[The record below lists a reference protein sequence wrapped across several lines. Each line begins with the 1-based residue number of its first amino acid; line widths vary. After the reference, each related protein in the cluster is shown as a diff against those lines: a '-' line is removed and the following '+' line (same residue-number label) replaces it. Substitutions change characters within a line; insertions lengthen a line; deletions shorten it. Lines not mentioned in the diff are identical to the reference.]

1 MNAQFQVAQATGT
14 AIPTNTTPVR
24 TFTLAKPLTDQA
36 VVVHLGYDQKVK
48 LDFSAIANE
57 KITLVHV
64 GEKLIILFDNKS
76 TITVDPVFDSR
87 HDDQHLLSI
96 ELAPGRDVNVQ
107 EFASLFPITTDQSVL
122 PAAGDGNGNAQGSG
136 ANFSNAAVDTLNA
149 GNPLDLL
156 GQEQLGNFVLNPE
169 TFAGLPATT
178 LPSAGFTLS
187 DTIVI
192 HDETVDVQILNGA
205 NDQPSAGLPA
215 VFSAVGLIGWAQS
228 AVSEIA
234 SSSAGFGSGGTGTIA
249 YALTTSTG
257 AAFAG
262 VDSGLQATVTGNEI
276 FLFTEG
282 NLVVGREGA
291 GGVADPNGAVAF
303 QLYLDPA
310 SLKLDVAQYEAIK
323 HGTASAPDTSEGA
336 QLGHVVFVQ
345 QTVTDGSGNT
355 ATALSTGSLGVS
367 FLDDGPTI
375 LVTVADGSEG
385 PTRLATLSLDES
397 IASDRGANGFP
408 DGTFDDVSGNTSPDP
423 TGTHPIG
430 TMKTDVGNVESPG
443 DLAALF
449 NVVKDGGTDTEKT
462 TDYAYSFTLNAAGFS
477 EESKGGIATTL
488 KVTDPNHT
496 YSDDT
501 IYLFKVSDTEIV
513 GHVGDDP
520 NGPVAIRITLD
531 NAGSL
536 SGGQLVVDQYMAI
549 DHGADLNNFDSTQ
562 FLNLVGEGASLGI
575 TLTATITDG
584 DNDTATSS
592 ATIEI
597 AGPQQSSIGFQD
609 DGPSIDVTV
618 HQPVE
623 GSAHLATLS
632 LDESIGGDRGANGL
646 PDGTVDDVSGN
657 TGPDPTGTNPIGELK
672 TVAGEGELNGDLEA
686 LFDVTK
692 IAGTDGE
699 KSTDYAY
706 SFALSGGKE
715 AENGGIATTLKV
727 TDPNHTYSDDT
738 IYLFKVSDT
747 EIVGHVGDDPN
758 GPVAIRITL
767 DNAGSLSGGQL
778 VVDQYM
784 AIDHGADL
792 NNFDSTQFLNLV
804 GEGASLGITL
814 TATITDGDNDTATSS
829 ATIEIVGTEDS
840 SISFQDDG
848 PAVSVSA
855 NSTFQVVHDETLLL
869 QSPPFG
875 DDNDILFTPVFNGV
889 SNPGHDPQVLFG
901 LPIGYAQ
908 SNVAALTIDN
918 VDFGTDGA
926 AKTGAQLFSLTLT
939 DAQGQS
945 TTGPIDSNLATT
957 EGKEIFLFLENGL
970 IVGRYDGGDPG
981 NDVTSTNDPAA
992 FAIAID
998 PVNGKVSVVQYVSLH
1013 HNSADIG
1020 GDIDEAVSLAGALG
1034 QVKATVMVTDGDGDH
1049 ASASAN
1055 IGGGIQFEDDGPLV
1069 AATLSR
1075 NFGVTADET
1084 PGNQA
1089 NDVTGPLQ
1097 IFAGVQNPGVDPDEP
1112 GTPLAY
1118 ATSSGAAL
1126 SILPYFGV
1134 DGPDPAAAI
1143 TYSLELKSSNS
1154 GVTLTDG
1161 TAISLSLDSAGR
1173 VIGTVGTDNVHP
1185 ELSGTTAFAVA
1196 IDPLSGKV
1204 SVVEYLSL
1212 HHSDSSNPNDQ
1223 VSLAAGSISAVVTI
1237 KDGDGD
1243 GDTASASADISS
1255 KIHFNDD
1262 GPALTIGTGVT
1273 TPELVAL
1280 ALNLDETI
1288 GHDGSPPDQYNLG
1301 EGESGGGVPNGT
1313 ADDTGNATVTFT
1325 TDATS
1330 TAQIGELMTGA
1341 GLLAPLFTNAVIDY
1355 GADGPALVNPVTS
1368 ALSLVL
1374 TGAPEAGGIK
1384 TNLVATALADS
1395 LLEGTSQEHRTV
1407 WLTIEG
1413 GQIVGRVGH
1422 DTLSTADDFVV
1433 LRISLNSTDP
1443 ATAQLVVDQFLP
1455 IDHDASEPA
1464 GAQLPENPS
1473 LFDESISLLTA
1484 IAGQSVGVKL
1494 TVTVTDGDGDHVTKS
1509 ATATVIDHSN
1519 SIVSIDDS
1527 GPTIS
1532 ASQDCVDTPLSY
1544 VGIKAGNVDERGLDG
1559 PSDQDVLMSGVGQGN
1574 SPNANTINTTG
1585 SDIGVGNQSIE
1596 GHEVHGGN
1604 DLAAEILRLDFVNN
1618 VTFPANTF
1626 AYNGHYEVDAASFT
1640 IHQIQGNPSN
1650 TATVFVQVFNA
1661 NDNNDFTDDGNP
1673 LPITLNDVTVTG
1685 DASYTKIPVYD
1696 GNTLVGVVIVGLNE
1710 GATVTVDT
1718 SNDFNR
1724 LVISNYDN
1732 VAFSSTPNGAPTLPV
1747 DPNDSQELN
1756 VGHPFSVSG
1765 ISSVVCAPA
1774 TLSVTHDESA
1784 GFAPQSGPNPENDV
1798 DPATAPS
1805 VLTAAIAGAQ
1815 IGTVL
1820 GYAEST
1826 GAANTLFT
1834 TPDFGTDGPGPAGG
1848 VSYQLTNSTGGGF
1861 TGQDSGLNTTVGNRD
1876 IFLFTD
1882 SANPNI
1888 VWGVDSNNLQTGE
1901 KVFALYVDTDGH
1913 LWVAQF
1919 AAIAHNVDGSTPA
1932 AYDDEVSI
1940 TNGLVYIS
1948 ATATDG
1954 DGDTAHAVS
1963 PAGLHINFQD
1973 DGPHAFAEAPQDV
1986 LEGSAPVTGQLD
1998 FDPGADGATVTE
2010 INGVNLSFGVDGY
2023 SQAIALAH
2031 GSLQVTADGAYKF
2044 VAQPDDVYKTGGPAN
2059 FTYTV
2064 TDGDGDTSASTV
2076 SFVVTDDSDPTKV
2089 TLNDVTVNEGV
2100 GTATISASV
2109 DHAPQGSNLVLTLSN
2124 GATIT
2129 ILNGQTTGT
2138 STPFA
2143 VQGDDP
2149 YVDHETYPVSVTGA
2163 TGGNYEL
2170 LDTTDT
2176 STVTVNDTITTNFV
2190 TLDNVVVFENQTFVY
2205 TAHMDYASLTSF
2217 TVTLNNGVNITFA
2230 PGQFTAMSAPQAAQG
2245 EDVYVDG
2252 QVIPVSIAGT
2262 SGGNFEAVNTTT
2274 YGNATVTF
2282 KDTIDPTK
2290 VTLNDVT
2297 VNEGVGT
2304 ATISASVDHAPQGSN
2319 LVLTLSNGATI
2330 TILNGQTTG
2339 TSTPF
2344 AVQGD
2349 DPYVDHETYPVSVT
2363 GATGGNYEL
2372 LDTTDT
2378 ATVTVNDTITTNFV
2392 TLDNVVV
2399 FENQTFV
2406 YTAHMDYASL
2416 TPFTVTLNNGVNI
2429 TFAPGQFTATS
2440 DPQPAQGEDVYVDGQ
2455 VIPVSIASTSGGNF
2469 EAVNTTTYGNAT
2481 VTTKDTIDPV
2491 TATLSATPSTS
2502 EDGGSITYTVT
2513 LTSGLSPFTPTSNLD
2528 FTLANGE
2535 HVIVQAGQAS
2545 GSTTIAVNE
2554 DDVYIDTHPVTNSI
2568 VSHTGG
2574 SEYESLVTNPAT
2586 VTTTITDDSDPVT
2599 ATLTATPSTS
2609 EDGGSI
2615 TYTVTLTS
2623 GLSPFTPTG
2632 NLDFTLANGEHVIV
2646 QAGQASGSTTIAVNE
2661 DDVYI
2666 DTHPVTNS
2674 IVSHT
2679 GGSEYESLV
2688 TNPATV
2694 TTTITDDSDPV
2705 TATLTATPSTSED
2718 GGSITYTVTLT
2729 SGLSPLTPT
2738 GNLDFTLANGEHV
2751 IVQAGQASGS
2761 TTIPVNEDDVYIDT
2775 HPVTNSIVSH
2785 TGGSEYE
2792 SLVTNPATVTTTI
2805 TDDSDPVTA
2814 TLTATPS
2821 TSEDGGSITY
2831 TVTLTSGLSPFTPTG
2846 NLDFT
2851 LANGEHVIV
2860 QAGQASGSTTIP
2872 VNEDD
2877 VYIDTHPV
2885 TNSIVS
2891 HTGGSEYESLVTNPA
2906 TVTTTITDDSDP
2918 VTATLTATPSTSEDG
2933 GSITY
2938 TVTLTSGLSPFTPTS
2953 NLDFTLANGEHVIV
2967 QAGQASG
2974 STTIAVNEDDVYID
2988 THPVTNSIV
2997 SHTGG
3002 SEYESLVT
3010 NPATVTTTITDD
3022 SDPVTATLTATP
3034 STSEDG
3040 GSITYTVTLTS
3051 GLSPLTPTSNLDFTL
3066 ANGEHVIVQ
3075 AGQASGSTTIAVNED
3090 DVYIDTHPV
3099 TNSIVSHT
3107 GGSEYESLVTNPA
3120 TVTTTI
3126 TDDQDP
3132 VTATLTTSTAGI
3144 SEFGGS
3150 VTYTVTLTSGLTPF
3164 TPKTDLVLTLANGEH
3179 VTIFAGQPSGSVTTN
3194 YTDAQITNQASI
3206 ADSITGV
3213 FSGGGEYEQLLTTGT
3228 ASVPVVYAPTVAVG
3242 NNVALPED
3250 TQEVFQFTATPVS
3263 AGSHVTQVVVSG
3275 LTGWSVDTST
3285 ATVNGATVTATFNSG
3300 SGVLTFNISGA
3311 AAGTVETV
3319 SVAMTP
3325 PLNTDV
3331 DASITMT
3338 ATAAQGAISA
3348 TSAGTAGTIYV
3359 DAVADM
3365 PTVVAGQTH
3374 MIFVTDSPSDS
3385 NTAFSNGETG
3395 ALQIKATFG
3404 DVHDGSE
3411 SHTLDIHLQSGFTAG
3426 LLASGTIAG
3435 TYNGV
3440 ATTFSYTYTS
3450 ATGDIHIAVPQDTGL
3465 NPNANQTATIDLSF
3479 AVTAPATG
3487 TLPSTLNFTA
3497 TATATETTLH
3507 GGGVGAS
3514 NADLTTDNVAAF
3526 TDTTGIPAA
3535 RLLSGTIVTNSNQTA
3550 QDMIL
3555 TFVDQEH
3562 PLDAFSQ
3569 LVITNAQGQQGNVTS
3584 DAGFNISGAD
3594 HFLVSLDAPFDT
3606 SKIGVTN
3613 FTLNGTHIDEA
3624 SGHPQIGISGG
3635 SVSAGFTA
3643 VMTTNNAAGVT
3654 GTDSHDSH
3662 TNNDSISDPSA
3673 NTNTYNM
3680 TYVDG
3685 KSATASGSNDADLL
3699 NAAGSPGNVEN
3710 GGAGNDILVYH
3721 PSTTI
3726 DGGSG
3731 FDILRIDD
3739 GAIYNSSLE
3748 ISGASANGLSAG
3760 NAHTVGGVHLY
3771 GIDLSGANLTNLESI
3786 LITDDPLASS
3796 LYGTELNGL
3805 SIAKVTAITE
3815 ATNSTSATA
3824 HSLFVVGSAGDDV
3837 QLATGAGGWTESANT
3852 FTSTGGQV
3860 FHQWIPT
3867 GSTVATATA
3876 SLFIDNDLQVN
3887 HAAQA

>member
-1 MNAQFQVAQATGT
+1 MNAEFQVAQATGA

-36 VVVHLGYDQKVK
+36 VVVHLGFDQKVK

-136 ANFSNAAVDTLNA
+136 ANFSNAAVDPLNA

-156 GQEQLGNFVLNPE
+156 GQEQLGNLVLNPE

-178 LPSAGFTLS
+178 PPSAAFTLS
-187 DTIVI
+187 GTIVI

-205 NDQPSAGLPA
+205 NDQPNAGLPA

-234 SSSAGFGSGGTGTIA
+234 SSSAGFGSGGTGTIV

-282 NLVVGREGA
+282 SLVVGREGA

-310 SLKLDVAQYEAIK
+310 TLKLDVAQYEAIK
-323 HGTASAPDTSEGA
+323 HGTASEPDTSEGA
-336 QLGHVVFVQ
+336 QLGDVVFVQ

-355 ATALSTGSLGVS
+355 ATAVSTGSLGVS

-375 LVTVADGSEG
+375 LVTVADGGEG

-397 IASDRGANGFP
+397 IGSDRGANGFP

-449 NVVKDGGTDTEKT
+449 NVVKDGGTDTEKS
-462 TDYAYSFTLNAAGFS
+462 TDYAYSFALSGAKVTEG
-477 EESKGGIATTL
+477 GGIATTL

-513 GHVGDDP
+513 GHVGADP
-520 NGPVAIRITLD
+520 NGPIAIRITLD

-536 SGGQLVVDQYMAI
+536 SAGQLVVDQYMAI

-562 FLNLVGEGASLGI
+562 FLNLVGEGASLGV

-592 ATIEI
+592 ASIEI

-618 HQPVE
+618 QQPEE

-657 TGPDPTGTNPIGELK
+657 TDPDPTGTNPIGELK
-672 TVAGEGELNGDLEA
+672 TVAGEGDVKGELEA
-686 LFDVTK
+686 LFDVAK

-706 SFALSGGKE
+706 SFVLSGAKE
-715 AENGGIATTLKV
+715 TESGGIATTLKV

-747 EIVGHVGDDPN
+747 EIVGHVGADPN
-758 GPVAIRITL
+758 GPIALRITL

-829 ATIEIVGTEDS
+829 ATIEIVGTQDS

-855 NSTFQVVHDETLLL
+855 NSAFQVVHDETLLL

-918 VDFGTDGA
+918 VDYGTDGA
-926 AKTGAQLFSLTLT
+926 AKTGAQVFSLTLT

-945 TTGPIDSNLATT
+945 TTGPVDAMLTTT

-981 NDVTSTNDPAA
+981 DDVTGTSDPAA
-992 FAIAID
+992 FAIAIN
-998 PVNGKVSVVQYVSLH
+998 PVSGKVSVVQYVSLH
-1013 HNSADIG
+1013 QDSADIG
-1020 GDIDEAVSLAGALG
+1020 GDIDEAVSLANALG
-1034 QVKATVMVTDGDGDH
+1034 QVKATVTVTDGDGDH

-1055 IGGGIQFEDDGPLV
+1055 IGGDIRFEDDGPLV
-1069 AATLSR
+1069 AATLSH

-1097 IFAGVQNPGVDPDEP
+1097 IFADVQNPGDDPDKP
-1112 GTPLAY
+1112 GPVLAY

-1134 DGPDPAAAI
+1134 DGPDPTAAI
-1143 TYSLELKSSNS
+1143 TYSLELKSSTS

-1161 TAISLSLDSAGR
+1161 TEITLSQDLAGR
-1173 VIGTVGTDNVHP
+1173 VIGTVGQDNVHP
-1185 ELSGTTAFAVA
+1185 ELSGKTAFAVA
-1196 IDPLSGKV
+1196 IDPVTGKV

-1212 HHSDSSNPNDQ
+1212 HHSDTSNPNDPA
-1223 VSLAAGSISAVVTI
+1223 SLAAGSISAVVTI
-1237 KDGDGD
+1237 KDGD

-1262 GPALTIGTGVT
+1262 GPALTIGTDVT
-1273 TPELVAL
+1273 EPEFVAL
-1280 ALNLDETI
+1280 KLNLDETI
-1288 GHDGSPPDQYNLG
+1288 GHSPDQYNVG
-1301 EGESGGGVPNGT
+1301 ESESGGGAPNGIV
-1313 ADDTGNATVTFT
+1313 DDTANATVTFT
-1325 TDATS
+1325 TNAAS
-1330 TAQIGELMTGA
+1330 TAQIGELKTGE
-1341 GLLAPLFTNAVIDY
+1341 GLLAPLFTNAAINY
-1355 GADGPALVNPVTS
+1355 GADGAALVDPVTS
-1368 ALSLVL
+1368 LLSLVL
-1374 TGAPEAGGIK
+1374 TGAPEGGGIK
-1384 TNLVATALADS
+1384 SNLVATALEGSPLD
-1395 LLEGTSQEHRTV
+1395 GTSVGHRTV
-1407 WLTIEG
+1407 WLTLEN

-1422 DTLSTADDFVV
+1422 DTQSTGDDFVV
-1433 LRISLNSTDP
+1433 LRISLSSADP

-1464 GAQLPENPS
+1464 GSRLPENPS

-1509 ATATVIDHSN
+1509 ATATLIDNSK

-1532 ASQDCVDTPLSY
+1532 ASEDCVDTPLTY

-1559 PSDQDVLMSGVGQGN
+1559 PSDQDVLLSGVGQGN
-1574 SPNANTINTTG
+1574 GPNANTINTTG

-1596 GHEVHGGN
+1596 GHEVHGGK
-1604 DLAAEILRLDFVNN
+1604 DQPAEILRLDFVNN
-1618 VTFPANTF
+1618 LTFSTNPF

-1640 IHQIQGNPSN
+1640 IHQIQGSASN

-1661 NDNNDFTDDGNP
+1661 NDNTNFNDDGNP
-1673 LPITLNDVTVTG
+1673 LPITLNNITVTG

-1718 SNDFNR
+1718 TDDFNR

-1732 VAFSSTPNGAPTLPV
+1732 VAFSSTPNGAPTLPA
-1747 DPNDSQELN
+1747 DPNDPQEDN

-1805 VLTAAIAGAQ
+1805 VLTAAIAGAG
-1815 IGTVL
+1815 IATVL

-1826 GAANTLFT
+1826 GAASTLYT

-1848 VSYQLTNSTGGGF
+1848 VSYQLTNSAGGGF
-1861 TGQDSGLNTTVGNRD
+1861 TGQDSGLNTTVGNHD

-1882 SANPNI
+1882 STNPNI
-1888 VWGVDSNNLQTGE
+1888 VWGVDGNNVQTGA

-1973 DGPHAFAEAPQDV
+1973 DGPHAFAEAPQNV

-2010 INGVNLSFGVDGY
+2010 INGVTLSFGNDGY
-2023 SQAIALAH
+2023 SQAISLAH

-2064 TDGDGDTSASTV
+2064 TDGDGDTSGSTV

-2109 DHAPQGSNLVLTLSN
+2109 DHAPQGSNLVLSLSN

-2129 ILNGQTTGT
+2129 ILAGQTTGV

-2149 YVDHETYPVSVTGA
+2149 YVDHESYSVSVTSATGGNYEAVNTTDTATVTVNDTIDTTTVDLSASTVLEGPSANYVFTATLSNVSHGDTVITTDQGAITIHDGQTTGTLTVAPVPPNNEDPYLDSTSLTATITNATGGNFENLVVGTAAATAHVNDTITTNFVTLHDVVVLENQTIIYTAQVDYAPMDTPLTVILNNGVVITFDPGHLTASSDPQPAQGDDVYLDGHSTQVWIASASGGSFEKVDFTKYGTATVTVNDTIDTTTVDLSASTVLEGPSANYVFTATLSNVSHGDTVITTDQGAITIHDGQTTGTLTLPSGNGEDVYLDGSQLTATITGA
-2163 TGGNYEL
+2163 TGGNFENL
-2170 LDTTDT
+2170 AIGTASATAHVNDTLDPTTVNLSASTVLEGGIANYVFTATLSSVSHGDTVITTDQGVIT
-2176 STVTVNDTITTNFV
+2176 ITDGNTTGTLTIASGNGEDVYLDASQLTATITNATGGNFENLVVGTAAATAHVNDTLDPTTVNLAASTVLEGGIANYVFTATLSNVSHGDTVITTDQGAITIHDGQTTGTLTIASGNGEDVYLDASQLTATITNATGGNFENLVVATAAATAHVNDTLDPTTMNLSASTVLEGTSANYVFTATLSNVSHGDTFITTDQGAITIHDGQTTGTLTIASGNGEDPYLDASQLTATITGATGGNFENLVVGTAAATAHVNDTITTNFV
-2190 TLDNVVVFENQTFVY
+2190 TLDDVVVLENQTFVY
-2205 TAHMDYASLTSF
+2205 TAHLDYASLTPF
-2217 TVTLNNGVNITFA
+2217 TVKLNNGVDITFGI
-2230 PGQFTAMSAPQAAQG
+2230 GQHTAMSAPQAAQG
-2245 EDVYVDG
+2245 DDVYLDG
-2252 QVIPVSIAGT
+2252 Q
-2262 SGGNFEAVNTTT
+2262 
-2274 YGNATVTF
+2274 
-2282 KDTIDPTK
+2282 
-2290 VTLNDVT
+2290 
-2297 VNEGVGT
+2297 
-2304 ATISASVDHAPQGSN
+2304 
-2319 LVLTLSNGATI
+2319 
-2330 TILNGQTTG
+2330 
-2339 TSTPF
+2339 ST
-2344 AVQGD
+2344 Q
-2349 DPYVDHETYPVSVT
+2349 
-2363 GATGGNYEL
+2363 
-2372 LDTTDT
+2372 
-2378 ATVTVNDTITTNFV
+2378 
-2392 TLDNVVV
+2392 
-2399 FENQTFV
+2399 
-2406 YTAHMDYASL
+2406 
-2416 TPFTVTLNNGVNI
+2416 
-2429 TFAPGQFTATS
+2429 
-2440 DPQPAQGEDVYVDGQ
+2440 
-2455 VIPVSIASTSGGNF
+2455 VSIASTSGGNF
-2469 EAVNTTTYGNAT
+2469 EAVDTSDTAT
-2481 VTTKDTIDPV
+2481 VTINDTLDPTTV
-2491 TATLSATPSTS
+2491 NLSASTVLEGGIANYVFTATLSNVSHGDTVITTDQGAITIH
-2502 EDGGSITYTVT
+2502 DGQTTGT
-2513 LTSGLSPFTPTSNLD
+2513 LTIASG
-2528 FTLANGE
+2528 NGE
-2535 HVIVQAGQAS
+2535 
-2545 GSTTIAVNE
+2545 
-2554 DDVYIDTHPVTNSI
+2554 DVYLDASQ
-2568 VSHTGG
+2568 
-2574 SEYESLVTNPAT
+2574 
-2586 VTTTITDDSDPVT
+2586 
-2599 ATLTATPSTS
+2599 LTAT
-2609 EDGGSI
+2609 I
-2615 TYTVTLTS
+2615 T
-2623 GLSPFTPTG
+2623 
-2632 NLDFTLANGEHVIV
+2632 NA
-2646 QAGQASGSTTIAVNE
+2646 
-2661 DDVYI
+2661 
-2666 DTHPVTNS
+2666 
-2674 IVSHT
+2674 T
-2679 GGSEYESLV
+2679 GGNFEKLV
-2688 TNPATV
+2688 VGTAAATAHV
-2694 TTTITDDSDPV
+2694 ND
-2705 TATLTATPSTSED
+2705 TL
-2718 GGSITYTVTLT
+2718 
-2729 SGLSPLTPT
+2729 
-2738 GNLDFTLANGEHV
+2738 
-2751 IVQAGQASGS
+2751 
-2761 TTIPVNEDDVYIDT
+2761 
-2775 HPVTNSIVSH
+2775 
-2785 TGGSEYE
+2785 
-2792 SLVTNPATVTTTI
+2792 
-2805 TDDSDPVTA
+2805 
-2814 TLTATPS
+2814 
-2821 TSEDGGSITY
+2821 
-2831 TVTLTSGLSPFTPTG
+2831 
-2846 NLDFT
+2846 
-2851 LANGEHVIV
+2851 
-2860 QAGQASGSTTIP
+2860 
-2872 VNEDD
+2872 
-2877 VYIDTHPV
+2877 
-2885 TNSIVS
+2885 
-2891 HTGGSEYESLVTNPA
+2891 
-2906 TVTTTITDDSDP
+2906 
-2918 VTATLTATPSTSEDG
+2918 
-2933 GSITY
+2933 
-2938 TVTLTSGLSPFTPTS
+2938 
-2953 NLDFTLANGEHVIV
+2953 
-2967 QAGQASG
+2967 
-2974 STTIAVNEDDVYID
+2974 
-2988 THPVTNSIV
+2988 
-2997 SHTGG
+2997 
-3002 SEYESLVT
+3002 
-3010 NPATVTTTITDD
+3010 
-3022 SDPVTATLTATP
+3022 
-3034 STSEDG
+3034 
-3040 GSITYTVTLTS
+3040 
-3051 GLSPLTPTSNLDFTL
+3051 
-3066 ANGEHVIVQ
+3066 
-3075 AGQASGSTTIAVNED
+3075 
-3090 DVYIDTHPV
+3090 
-3099 TNSIVSHT
+3099 
-3107 GGSEYESLVTNPA
+3107 
-3120 TVTTTI
+3120 
-3126 TDDQDP
+3126 DP
-3132 VTATLTTSTAGI
+3132 VTATLTTSSAGI

-3194 YTDAQITNQASI
+3194 YTDAQITNQTSI

-3213 FSGGGEYEQLLTTGT
+3213 FSGGSEYEQLLTTGT
-3228 ASVPVVYAPTVAVG
+3228 TSVPVVYAPTVAVG
-3242 NNVALPED
+3242 SNVALPED

-3300 SGVLTFNISGA
+3300 SGVLTFSISGA
-3311 AAGTVETV
+3311 AAGTAETV

-3385 NTAFSNGETG
+3385 NSAFSNGETG

-3411 SHTLDIHLQSGFTAG
+3411 THTLDIHLQSGFTAG

-3435 TYNGV
+3435 TYNG
-3440 ATTFSYTYTS
+3440 ASTTFSYTYAS
-3450 ATGDIHIAVPQDTGL
+3450 ATGDIHVIVPQDTGL
-3465 NPNANQTATIDLSF
+3465 NPNASQTATIDLTF

-3497 TATATETTLH
+3497 TATATEATLH

-3514 NADLTTDNVAAF
+3514 NADLSTDNVAAF

-3562 PLDAFSQ
+3562 PLDAYSQ
-3569 LVITNAQGQQGNVTS
+3569 LVITNAQGQQGNVAS

-3624 SGHPQIGISGG
+3624 SGHPQIGINGG
-3635 SVSAGFTA
+3635 GVSAGFTA

-3662 TNNDSISDPSA
+3662 TNGDSISDPSA

-3685 KSATASGSNDADLL
+3685 KNATASGSNDADLL
-3699 NAAGSPGNVEN
+3699 NAAGSPGNTEN

-3748 ISGASANGLSAG
+3748 ISSASANGLSSG

-3771 GIDLSGANLTNLESI
+3771 GVDLSGASLTNLESI

-3824 HSLFVVGSAGDDV
+3824 HSLFIVGSAGDDV

-3852 FTSTGGQV
+3852 FSSTGGQV

>member
-1 MNAQFQVAQATGT
+1 M
-14 AIPTNTTPVR
+14 
-24 TFTLAKPLTDQA
+24 
-36 VVVHLGYDQKVK
+36 VVHLGYDQKVK

>member
-367 FLDDGPTI
+367 FLDDGPTS

-1237 KDGDGD
+1237 KDGD

-2378 ATVTVNDTITTNFV
+2378 GDGDGQRHDHHQLRDAGQRRGVREPDVRLHGAHGLRLADAVHGDAEQRREHHLRARSVYGDLGSAAGAGRRRLCGRPGHPGLDRQHVRRQFRGGEHHDVRQRHRYDQGYDRSGDGHAECDTVDQRGRR
-2392 TLDNVVV
+2392 LDHLHGDADERAEPVHAD
-2399 FENQTFV
+2399 QQSGL
-2406 YTAHMDYASL
+2406 H
-2416 TPFTVTLNNGVNI
+2416 
-2429 TFAPGQFTATS
+2429 PGQ
-2440 DPQPAQGEDVYVDGQ
+2440 
-2455 VIPVSIASTSGGNF
+2455 
-2469 EAVNTTTYGNAT
+2469 
-2481 VTTKDTIDPV
+2481 
-2491 TATLSATPSTS
+2491 
-2502 EDGGSITYTVT
+2502 
-2513 LTSGLSPFTPTSNLD
+2513 
-2528 FTLANGE
+2528 
-2535 HVIVQAGQAS
+2535 
-2545 GSTTIAVNE
+2545 
-2554 DDVYIDTHPVTNSI
+2554 
-2568 VSHTGG
+2568 
-2574 SEYESLVTNPAT
+2574 
-2586 VTTTITDDSDPVT
+2586 
-2599 ATLTATPSTS
+2599 
-2609 EDGGSI
+2609 
-2615 TYTVTLTS
+2615 
-2623 GLSPFTPTG
+2623 
-2632 NLDFTLANGEHVIV
+2632 
-2646 QAGQASGSTTIAVNE
+2646 
-2661 DDVYI
+2661 
-2666 DTHPVTNS
+2666 
-2674 IVSHT
+2674 
-2679 GGSEYESLV
+2679 
-2688 TNPATV
+2688 
-2694 TTTITDDSDPV
+2694 
-2705 TATLTATPSTSED
+2705 
-2718 GGSITYTVTLT
+2718 
-2729 SGLSPLTPT
+2729 
-2738 GNLDFTLANGEHV
+2738 
-2751 IVQAGQASGS
+2751 
-2761 TTIPVNEDDVYIDT
+2761 
-2775 HPVTNSIVSH
+2775 
-2785 TGGSEYE
+2785 
-2792 SLVTNPATVTTTI
+2792 
-2805 TDDSDPVTA
+2805 
-2814 TLTATPS
+2814 
-2821 TSEDGGSITY
+2821 
-2831 TVTLTSGLSPFTPTG
+2831 
-2846 NLDFT
+2846 
-2851 LANGEHVIV
+2851 
-2860 QAGQASGSTTIP
+2860 
-2872 VNEDD
+2872 
-2877 VYIDTHPV
+2877 
-2885 TNSIVS
+2885 
-2891 HTGGSEYESLVTNPA
+2891 
-2906 TVTTTITDDSDP
+2906 
-2918 VTATLTATPSTSEDG
+2918 
-2933 GSITY
+2933 
-2938 TVTLTSGLSPFTPTS
+2938 
-2953 NLDFTLANGEHVIV
+2953 
-2967 QAGQASG
+2967 
-2974 STTIAVNEDDVYID
+2974 
-2988 THPVTNSIV
+2988 
-2997 SHTGG
+2997 
-3002 SEYESLVT
+3002 
-3010 NPATVTTTITDD
+3010 
-3022 SDPVTATLTATP
+3022 
-3034 STSEDG
+3034 
-3040 GSITYTVTLTS
+3040 
-3051 GLSPLTPTSNLDFTL
+3051 
-3066 ANGEHVIVQ
+3066 
-3075 AGQASGSTTIAVNED
+3075 
-3090 DVYIDTHPV
+3090 
-3099 TNSIVSHT
+3099 
-3107 GGSEYESLVTNPA
+3107 
-3120 TVTTTI
+3120 
-3126 TDDQDP
+3126 
-3132 VTATLTTSTAGI
+3132 
-3144 SEFGGS
+3144 
-3150 VTYTVTLTSGLTPF
+3150 
-3164 TPKTDLVLTLANGEH
+3164 
-3179 VTIFAGQPSGSVTTN
+3179 
-3194 YTDAQITNQASI
+3194 
-3206 ADSITGV
+3206 
-3213 FSGGGEYEQLLTTGT
+3213 
-3228 ASVPVVYAPTVAVG
+3228 
-3242 NNVALPED
+3242 
-3250 TQEVFQFTATPVS
+3250 
-3263 AGSHVTQVVVSG
+3263 
-3275 LTGWSVDTST
+3275 WR
-3285 ATVNGATVTATFNSG
+3285 
-3300 SGVLTFNISGA
+3300 
-3311 AAGTVETV
+3311 
-3319 SVAMTP
+3319 
-3325 PLNTDV
+3325 
-3331 DASITMT
+3331 
-3338 ATAAQGAISA
+3338 
-3348 TSAGTAGTIYV
+3348 
-3359 DAVADM
+3359 
-3365 PTVVAGQTH
+3365 
-3374 MIFVTDSPSDS
+3374 
-3385 NTAFSNGETG
+3385 
-3395 ALQIKATFG
+3395 
-3404 DVHDGSE
+3404 
-3411 SHTLDIHLQSGFTAG
+3411 
-3426 LLASGTIAG
+3426 
-3435 TYNGV
+3435 
-3440 ATTFSYTYTS
+3440 
-3450 ATGDIHIAVPQDTGL
+3450 
-3465 NPNANQTATIDLSF
+3465 
-3479 AVTAPATG
+3479 
-3487 TLPSTLNFTA
+3487 
-3497 TATATETTLH
+3497 
-3507 GGGVGAS
+3507 
-3514 NADLTTDNVAAF
+3514 
-3526 TDTTGIPAA
+3526 A
-3535 RLLSGTIVTNSNQTA
+3535 RHRA
-3550 QDMIL
+3550 
-3555 TFVDQEH
+3555 
-3562 PLDAFSQ
+3562 
-3569 LVITNAQGQQGNVTS
+3569 
-3584 DAGFNISGAD
+3584 
-3594 HFLVSLDAPFDT
+3594 
-3606 SKIGVTN
+3606 
-3613 FTLNGTHIDEA
+3613 
-3624 SGHPQIGISGG
+3624 
-3635 SVSAGFTA
+3635 
-3643 VMTTNNAAGVT
+3643 
-3654 GTDSHDSH
+3654 
-3662 TNNDSISDPSA
+3662 
-3673 NTNTYNM
+3673 
-3680 TYVDG
+3680 
-3685 KSATASGSNDADLL
+3685 
-3699 NAAGSPGNVEN
+3699 
-3710 GGAGNDILVYH
+3710 
-3721 PSTTI
+3721 
-3726 DGGSG
+3726 GGSG
-3731 FDILRIDD
+3731 QRLDD
-3739 GAIYNSSLE
+3739 DRGQRGRRLYRHPPGDEQHCQPYRRQRVREPGDEPGDGDDDDHRRQRPGDGDAD
-3748 ISGASANGLSAG
+3748 GD
-3760 NAHTVGGVHLY
+3760 TVDQRGRRLDHLY
-3771 GIDLSGANLTNLESI
+3771 GDADERAEPVHADRQSGLHPGQWRARHRAGGPGQRLDDDRGQRGRRLYRHPPGDEQHCQPYRRQRVREPGDESGDGDDDDHRRQRPGDGDADGDTVDQRGRR
-3786 LITDDPLASS
+3786 LDHLYGDADERAEPAHADRQSGLHPGQWRARHRAGGPGQRLDDDPGQRGRCLYRHPSGDEQHCQPYRRQRVREPGDEPGDGDDDDHRRQRPGDGDADGDTVDQRGRRLDH
-3796 LYGTELNGL
+3796 LYGDADERAEPVHADRQSGL
-3805 SIAKVTAITE
+3805 HPGQWRARHRAGGPGQRLDDDPGQRGRRLYRHPPGDEQHCQPYRRQRVRE
-3815 ATNSTSATA
+3815 P
-3824 HSLFVVGSAGDDV
+3824 GDQPGDGDDDDHRRQRPGDGDADGDTV
-3837 QLATGAGGWTESANT
+3837 DQRGRRLDHLYGDADERAEPVHADQQSGLHPGQWRARHRAGGPGQRLDDDRGQRGRRLYRHPPGDEQHCQPYRRQRVREPGDEPGDGDDDDHRRQRPGDGDADGDTVDQRGRRLDHLYGDADERAEPAHADQQSGLHPGQWRARHRA
-3852 FTSTGGQV
+3852 GGPGQRLDDDRGQRGRRLYRHPPGDEQHCQPYRRQRV
-3860 FHQWIPT
+3860 REPGDQPGDGDDDDHRRP
-3867 GSTVATATA
+3867 GSRYSHLDDVHRRHLRVWRLGHLHGDADERADA
-3876 SLFIDNDLQVN
+3876 IHSKDRFGVDPGQR
-3887 HAAQA
+3887 

>member
-367 FLDDGPTI
+367 FLDDGPTS

-1237 KDGDGD
+1237 KDGD

>member
-1 MNAQFQVAQATGT
+1 M
-14 AIPTNTTPVR
+14 
-24 TFTLAKPLTDQA
+24 
-36 VVVHLGYDQKVK
+36 VVHLGYDQKVK

-156 GQEQLGNFVLNPE
+156 GQEQLGNFALNPE

-178 LPSAGFTLS
+178 PPSAGFTLS

-323 HGTASAPDTSEGA
+323 HGTASDSDTSEGA

-632 LDESIGGDRGANGL
+632 FDESIGGDRGANGL

-672 TVAGEGELNGDLEA
+672 TVAGEGELKGDLEA

-855 NSTFQVVHDETLLL
+855 NSAFQVVHDETLLL

-945 TTGPIDSNLATT
+945 TTGPIDSNIATT

-1237 KDGDGD
+1237 KDGD

-2076 SFVVTDDSDPTKV
+2076 SLVVTDDSDPTKV

-2416 TPFTVTLNNGVNI
+2416 TPFTVTLNNGVDI

-2455 VIPVSIASTSGGNF
+2455 VIPVSIAGTSGGNF

-2481 VTTKDTIDPV
+2481 VTFKDTIDDTTVSLTATPSITEADTSITYTATLSHPAQAGQPVTVTLSTGDVITIAGGASSGSVVHTVVPNEDVYLDPTSVSATISTASGGNFEHLVVNGTPAVTQITDTIDDTTVSLAATPSITEADTSIPYTATLSHPAQAGQPVTVTLSTGDVITIAGGASSGSVVHTVVPNEDVYLDPTSVSATISTASGGNFEHLVVNGTPAVTQITDTIDDTTVSLTATPSITEADTSITYTATLSHPAQAGQPVTVTLSTGDVITIAGGASSGSVVHTVVPNEDVYLDPTSVSATISTASGGNFEHLVVNSTPAVTQITDTIDDTTVSLTATPSITEADTSITYTATLSHPAQAGQPVTVTLSTGDVITIAGGASSGSVVHTVVPNEDVYLDPTSVSATISTASGGNFEHLVVNSTPAVTQITDTIDDTTVSLTATPSITEADTSITYTATLSHPAQAGQPVTVTLSTGDVITIAGGASSGSVVHTVVPNEDVYLDPTSVSATISTASGGNFEHLVVNSTPAVTQITDTINPV
-2491 TATLSATPSTS
+2491 TATLTTSTTTIS
-2502 EDGGSITYTVT
+2502 EYGGSITYTVT
-2513 LTSGLSPFTPTSNLD
+2513 LSSGLSPFTPKSPLD
-2528 FTLANGE
+2528 VLLSNGE
-2535 HVIVQAGQAS
+2535 HVIIAANAS
-2545 GSTTIAVNE
+2545 
-2554 DDVYIDTHPVTNSI
+2554 
-2568 VSHTGG
+2568 
-2574 SEYESLVTNPAT
+2574 
-2586 VTTTITDDSDPVT
+2586 
-2599 ATLTATPSTS
+2599 
-2609 EDGGSI
+2609 
-2615 TYTVTLTS
+2615 
-2623 GLSPFTPTG
+2623 
-2632 NLDFTLANGEHVIV
+2632 
-2646 QAGQASGSTTIAVNE
+2646 
-2661 DDVYI
+2661 
-2666 DTHPVTNS
+2666 
-2674 IVSHT
+2674 
-2679 GGSEYESLV
+2679 
-2688 TNPATV
+2688 
-2694 TTTITDDSDPV
+2694 
-2705 TATLTATPSTSED
+2705 
-2718 GGSITYTVTLT
+2718 
-2729 SGLSPLTPT
+2729 
-2738 GNLDFTLANGEHV
+2738 
-2751 IVQAGQASGS
+2751 
-2761 TTIPVNEDDVYIDT
+2761 
-2775 HPVTNSIVSH
+2775 
-2785 TGGSEYE
+2785 
-2792 SLVTNPATVTTTI
+2792 
-2805 TDDSDPVTA
+2805 
-2814 TLTATPS
+2814 
-2821 TSEDGGSITY
+2821 
-2831 TVTLTSGLSPFTPTG
+2831 
-2846 NLDFT
+2846 
-2851 LANGEHVIV
+2851 
-2860 QAGQASGSTTIP
+2860 
-2872 VNEDD
+2872 
-2877 VYIDTHPV
+2877 
-2885 TNSIVS
+2885 
-2891 HTGGSEYESLVTNPA
+2891 
-2906 TVTTTITDDSDP
+2906 
-2918 VTATLTATPSTSEDG
+2918 
-2933 GSITY
+2933 
-2938 TVTLTSGLSPFTPTS
+2938 
-2953 NLDFTLANGEHVIV
+2953 
-2967 QAGQASG
+2967 
-2974 STTIAVNEDDVYID
+2974 
-2988 THPVTNSIV
+2988 
-2997 SHTGG
+2997 
-3002 SEYESLVT
+3002 
-3010 NPATVTTTITDD
+3010 
-3022 SDPVTATLTATP
+3022 
-3034 STSEDG
+3034 
-3040 GSITYTVTLTS
+3040 
-3051 GLSPLTPTSNLDFTL
+3051 
-3066 ANGEHVIVQ
+3066 
-3075 AGQASGSTTIAVNED
+3075 
-3090 DVYIDTHPV
+3090 
-3099 TNSIVSHT
+3099 
-3107 GGSEYESLVTNPA
+3107 
-3120 TVTTTI
+3120 
-3126 TDDQDP
+3126 
-3132 VTATLTTSTAGI
+3132 
-3144 SEFGGS
+3144 
-3150 VTYTVTLTSGLTPF
+3150 
-3164 TPKTDLVLTLANGEH
+3164 
-3179 VTIFAGQPSGSVTTN
+3179 SGSVTRA
-3194 YTDAQITNQASI
+3194 YTDAEITSQVSI
-3206 ADSITGV
+3206 VDSINSVSNGAQ
-3213 FSGGGEYEQLLTTGT
+3213 YEQLLTTGST
-3228 ASVPVVYAPTVAVG
+3228 TVPVVYSPTIAVG
-3242 NNVALPED
+3242 PNNGLPED
-3250 TQEVFQFTATPVS
+3250 TQEGIQFTATVGGS
-3263 AGSHVTQVVVSG
+3263 SHVTQIVVSG
-3275 LTGWSVDTST
+3275 LTGWNVDATAANIALTGGGGTASVNS
-3285 ATVNGATVTATFNSG
+3285 ASFN
-3300 SGVLTFNISGA
+3300 SGVLTINITGA
-3311 AAGTVETV
+3311 ADGAAVTAAVLM
-3319 SVAMTP
+3319 SP
-3325 PLNTDV
+3325 PLNSDV
-3331 DASITMT
+3331 DATVSMT
-3338 ATAAQGAISA
+3338 ATAAQGATTS
-3348 TSAGTAGTIYV
+3348 TSAATPGTIYV
-3359 DAVADM
+3359 DAVADA
-3365 PTVVAGQTH
+3365 PAPVTGQSH
-3374 MIFVTDSPSDS
+3374 IIFVKDSASDTNS
-3385 NTAFSNGETG
+3385 AFSNGETG
-3395 ALQIKATFG
+3395 SLQVKATLG

-3411 SHTLDIHLQSGFTAG
+3411 THVLDIHLQTGFTAA
-3426 LLASGTIAG
+3426 LAASGTIAG

-3440 ATTFSYTYTS
+3440 GTNFSYTYS
-3450 ATGDIHIAVPQDTGL
+3450 SGTGDIHIIVPNDTAL
-3465 NPNANQTATIDLSF
+3465 NQNTGQTATIDLSF
-3479 AVTAPATG
+3479 AVTAPLTG
-3487 TLPSTLNFTA
+3487 TLPDNLNFSITA
-3497 TATATETTLH
+3497 TSTEATLS
-3507 GGGVGAS
+3507 GGGVGAA
-3514 NADLTTDNVAAF
+3514 NADLTTDNVATFLDSTA
-3526 TDTTGIPAA
+3526 IPAA
-3535 RLLSGTIVTNSNQTA
+3535 RLLSGAFKTNTNSNVQEA
-3550 QDMIL
+3550 IL
-3555 TFVDQEH
+3555 SFVDEAQ
-3562 PLDAFSQ
+3562 PLDAFAQ
-3569 LVITNAQGQQGNVTS
+3569 LMTFQGTGQASTFAG
-3584 DAGFNISGAD
+3584 DAGFNITGSHTFEVVLEAA
-3594 HFLVSLDAPFDT
+3594 FTAT
-3606 SKIGVTN
+3606 SQVNVTD
-3613 FTLNGTHIDEA
+3613 FTLNNVTMDK
-3624 SGHPQIGISGG
+3624 GG
-3635 SVSAGFTA
+3635 SGVTTKIEYLLSGSTAEALTSEIVPDGAHNADTYVNSQDGSSAG
-3643 VMTTNNAAGVT
+3643 NNPLT
-3654 GTDSHDSH
+3654 GTSVNGNYVYGFSGDD
-3662 TNNDSISDPSA
+3662 TLVGGTG
-3673 NTNTYNM
+3673 NTF
-3680 TYVDG
+3680 
-3685 KSATASGSNDADLL
+3685 L
-3699 NAAGSPGNVEN
+3699 N
-3710 GGAGNDILVYH
+3710 GGAGADVI
-3721 PSTTI
+3721 T
-3726 DGGSG
+3726 GGSKNDVIVFDTNDTSVNGGAG
-3731 FDILRIDD
+3731 FDILRIDE
-3739 GAIYNSSLE
+3739 GAIYNSSFQV
-3748 ISGASANGLSAG
+3748 SGAPTGGLSAA
-3760 NAHTVGGVHLY
+3760 NSHVTGGVRLY
-3771 GIDLSGANLTNLESI
+3771 DVDLSTENLTNLEAIQLTAEAS
-3786 LITDDPLASS
+3786 ASS
-3796 LYGTELNGL
+3796 LFGTELHGL
-3805 SIAKVTAITE
+3805 TASNVVAFTGGAGAI
-3815 ATNSTSATA
+3815 NSQTGTA
-3824 HSLFVVGSAGDDV
+3824 NTLFVIGSAGDDV
-3837 QLATGAGGWTESANT
+3837 ELTGFSETAATYTSA
-3852 FTSTGGQV
+3852 GGQV
-3860 FHQWIPT
+3860 FHQWV
-3867 GSTVATATA
+3867 STSGPAAT
-3876 SLFIDNDLQVN
+3876 LFIDNDLQVN

>member
-1 MNAQFQVAQATGT
+1 M
-14 AIPTNTTPVR
+14 
-24 TFTLAKPLTDQA
+24 
-36 VVVHLGYDQKVK
+36 VVHLGYDQKVK

-156 GQEQLGNFVLNPE
+156 GQEQLGNFALNPE

-178 LPSAGFTLS
+178 PPSAGFTLS

-323 HGTASAPDTSEGA
+323 HGTASDSDTSEGA

-632 LDESIGGDRGANGL
+632 FDESIGGDRGANGL

-672 TVAGEGELNGDLEA
+672 TVAGEGELKGDLEA

-855 NSTFQVVHDETLLL
+855 NSAFQVVHDETLLL

-945 TTGPIDSNLATT
+945 TTGPIDSNIATT

-1237 KDGDGD
+1237 KDGD

-2076 SFVVTDDSDPTKV
+2076 SLVVTDDSDPTKV

-2416 TPFTVTLNNGVNI
+2416 TPFTVTLNNGVDI

-2455 VIPVSIASTSGGNF
+2455 VIPVSIAGTSGGNF

-2481 VTTKDTIDPV
+2481 VTFKDTIDDTTVSLTATPSITEADTSITYTATLSHPAQAGQPVTVTLSTGDVITIAGGASSGSVVHTVVPNEDVYLDPTSVSATISTASGGNFEHLVVNSTPAVTQITDTIDDTTVSLTATPSITEADTSITYTATLSHPAQAGQPVTVTLSTGDVITIAGGASSGSVVHTVVPNEDVYLDPTSVSATISTASGGNFEHLVVNSTPAVTQITDTIDDTTVSLTATPSITEADTSITYTATLSHPAQAGQPVTVTLSTGDVITIAGGASSGSVVHTVVPNEDVYLDPTSVSATISTASGGNFEHLVVNGTPAVTQITDTIDDTTVSLAATPSITEADTSITYTATLSHPAQAGQPVTVTLSTGDVITIAGGASSGSVVHTVVPNEDVYLDPTSVSATISTASGGNFEHLVVNGTPAVTQITDTIDDTTVSLTATPSITEADTSITYTATLSHPAQAGQPVTVTLSTGDVITIAGGASSGSVVHTVVPNEDVYLDPTSVSATISTASGGNFEHLVVNSTPAVTQITDTINPV
-2491 TATLSATPSTS
+2491 TATLTTSTTTIS
-2502 EDGGSITYTVT
+2502 EYGGSITYTVT
-2513 LTSGLSPFTPTSNLD
+2513 LSSGLSPFTPKSPLD
-2528 FTLANGE
+2528 VLLSNGE
-2535 HVIVQAGQAS
+2535 HVIIAANAS
-2545 GSTTIAVNE
+2545 
-2554 DDVYIDTHPVTNSI
+2554 
-2568 VSHTGG
+2568 
-2574 SEYESLVTNPAT
+2574 
-2586 VTTTITDDSDPVT
+2586 
-2599 ATLTATPSTS
+2599 
-2609 EDGGSI
+2609 
-2615 TYTVTLTS
+2615 
-2623 GLSPFTPTG
+2623 
-2632 NLDFTLANGEHVIV
+2632 
-2646 QAGQASGSTTIAVNE
+2646 
-2661 DDVYI
+2661 
-2666 DTHPVTNS
+2666 
-2674 IVSHT
+2674 
-2679 GGSEYESLV
+2679 
-2688 TNPATV
+2688 
-2694 TTTITDDSDPV
+2694 
-2705 TATLTATPSTSED
+2705 
-2718 GGSITYTVTLT
+2718 
-2729 SGLSPLTPT
+2729 
-2738 GNLDFTLANGEHV
+2738 
-2751 IVQAGQASGS
+2751 
-2761 TTIPVNEDDVYIDT
+2761 
-2775 HPVTNSIVSH
+2775 
-2785 TGGSEYE
+2785 
-2792 SLVTNPATVTTTI
+2792 
-2805 TDDSDPVTA
+2805 
-2814 TLTATPS
+2814 
-2821 TSEDGGSITY
+2821 
-2831 TVTLTSGLSPFTPTG
+2831 
-2846 NLDFT
+2846 
-2851 LANGEHVIV
+2851 
-2860 QAGQASGSTTIP
+2860 
-2872 VNEDD
+2872 
-2877 VYIDTHPV
+2877 
-2885 TNSIVS
+2885 
-2891 HTGGSEYESLVTNPA
+2891 
-2906 TVTTTITDDSDP
+2906 
-2918 VTATLTATPSTSEDG
+2918 
-2933 GSITY
+2933 
-2938 TVTLTSGLSPFTPTS
+2938 
-2953 NLDFTLANGEHVIV
+2953 
-2967 QAGQASG
+2967 
-2974 STTIAVNEDDVYID
+2974 
-2988 THPVTNSIV
+2988 
-2997 SHTGG
+2997 
-3002 SEYESLVT
+3002 
-3010 NPATVTTTITDD
+3010 
-3022 SDPVTATLTATP
+3022 
-3034 STSEDG
+3034 
-3040 GSITYTVTLTS
+3040 
-3051 GLSPLTPTSNLDFTL
+3051 
-3066 ANGEHVIVQ
+3066 
-3075 AGQASGSTTIAVNED
+3075 
-3090 DVYIDTHPV
+3090 
-3099 TNSIVSHT
+3099 
-3107 GGSEYESLVTNPA
+3107 
-3120 TVTTTI
+3120 
-3126 TDDQDP
+3126 
-3132 VTATLTTSTAGI
+3132 
-3144 SEFGGS
+3144 
-3150 VTYTVTLTSGLTPF
+3150 
-3164 TPKTDLVLTLANGEH
+3164 
-3179 VTIFAGQPSGSVTTN
+3179 SGSVTRA
-3194 YTDAQITNQASI
+3194 YTDAEITSQVSI
-3206 ADSITGV
+3206 VDSINSVSNGAQ
-3213 FSGGGEYEQLLTTGT
+3213 YEQLLTTGST
-3228 ASVPVVYAPTVAVG
+3228 TVPVVYSPTIAVG
-3242 NNVALPED
+3242 PNNGLPED
-3250 TQEVFQFTATPVS
+3250 TQEGIQFTATVGGS
-3263 AGSHVTQVVVSG
+3263 SHVTQIVVSG
-3275 LTGWSVDTST
+3275 LTGWNVDATAANIALTGGGGTASVNS
-3285 ATVNGATVTATFNSG
+3285 ASFN
-3300 SGVLTFNISGA
+3300 SGVLTINITGA
-3311 AAGTVETV
+3311 ADGAAVTAAVLM
-3319 SVAMTP
+3319 SP
-3325 PLNTDV
+3325 PLNSDV
-3331 DASITMT
+3331 DATVSMT
-3338 ATAAQGAISA
+3338 ATAAQGATTS
-3348 TSAGTAGTIYV
+3348 TSAATPGTIYV
-3359 DAVADM
+3359 DAVADA
-3365 PTVVAGQTH
+3365 PAPVTGQSH
-3374 MIFVTDSPSDS
+3374 IIFVKDSASDTNS
-3385 NTAFSNGETG
+3385 AFSNGETG
-3395 ALQIKATFG
+3395 SLQVKATLG

-3411 SHTLDIHLQSGFTAG
+3411 THVLDIHLQTGFTAA
-3426 LLASGTIAG
+3426 LAASGTIAG

-3440 ATTFSYTYTS
+3440 GTNFSYTYS
-3450 ATGDIHIAVPQDTGL
+3450 SGTGDIHIIVPNDTAL
-3465 NPNANQTATIDLSF
+3465 NQNTGQTATIDLSF
-3479 AVTAPATG
+3479 AVTAPLTG
-3487 TLPSTLNFTA
+3487 TLPDNLNFSITA
-3497 TATATETTLH
+3497 TSTEATLS
-3507 GGGVGAS
+3507 GGGVGAA
-3514 NADLTTDNVAAF
+3514 NADLTTDNVATFLDSTA
-3526 TDTTGIPAA
+3526 IPAA
-3535 RLLSGTIVTNSNQTA
+3535 RLLSGAFKTNTNSNVQEA
-3550 QDMIL
+3550 IL
-3555 TFVDQEH
+3555 SFVDEAQ
-3562 PLDAFSQ
+3562 PLDAFAQ
-3569 LVITNAQGQQGNVTS
+3569 LMTFQGTGQASTFAG
-3584 DAGFNISGAD
+3584 DAGFNITGSHTFEVVLEAA
-3594 HFLVSLDAPFDT
+3594 FTAT
-3606 SKIGVTN
+3606 SQVNVTD
-3613 FTLNGTHIDEA
+3613 FTLNNVTMDK
-3624 SGHPQIGISGG
+3624 GG
-3635 SVSAGFTA
+3635 SGVTTKIEYLLSGSTAEALTSEIVPDGAHNADTYVNSQDGSSAG
-3643 VMTTNNAAGVT
+3643 NNPLT
-3654 GTDSHDSH
+3654 GTSVNGNYVYGFSGDD
-3662 TNNDSISDPSA
+3662 TLVGGTG
-3673 NTNTYNM
+3673 NTF
-3680 TYVDG
+3680 
-3685 KSATASGSNDADLL
+3685 L
-3699 NAAGSPGNVEN
+3699 N
-3710 GGAGNDILVYH
+3710 GGAGADVI
-3721 PSTTI
+3721 T
-3726 DGGSG
+3726 GGSKNDVIVFDTNDTSVNGGAG
-3731 FDILRIDD
+3731 FDILRIDE
-3739 GAIYNSSLE
+3739 GAIYNSSFQV
-3748 ISGASANGLSAG
+3748 SGAPTGGLSAA
-3760 NAHTVGGVHLY
+3760 NSHVTGGVRLY
-3771 GIDLSGANLTNLESI
+3771 DVDLSTENLTNLEAIQLTAEAS
-3786 LITDDPLASS
+3786 ASS
-3796 LYGTELNGL
+3796 LFGTELQRSDGFQCGGFHRRGRRDQQPDRHGQYAVRDRIGGRRRRADRLLRDRSDLHLGGRAGL
-3805 SIAKVTAITE
+3805 PPMGLDQRPSG
-3815 ATNSTSATA
+3815 
-3824 HSLFVVGSAGDDV
+3824 HVVHR
-3837 QLATGAGGWTESANT
+3837 Q
-3852 FTSTGGQV
+3852 
-3860 FHQWIPT
+3860 
-3867 GSTVATATA
+3867 
-3876 SLFIDNDLQVN
+3876 
-3887 HAAQA
+3887 

>member
-1 MNAQFQVAQATGT
+1 M
-14 AIPTNTTPVR
+14 
-24 TFTLAKPLTDQA
+24 
-36 VVVHLGYDQKVK
+36 VVHLGYDQKVK

-156 GQEQLGNFVLNPE
+156 GQEQLGNFALNPE

-178 LPSAGFTLS
+178 PPSAGFTLS

-323 HGTASAPDTSEGA
+323 HGTASDSDTSEGA

-632 LDESIGGDRGANGL
+632 FDESIGGDRGANGL

-672 TVAGEGELNGDLEA
+672 TVAGEGELKGDLEA

-855 NSTFQVVHDETLLL
+855 NSAFQVVHDETLLL

-945 TTGPIDSNLATT
+945 TTGPIDSNIATT

-1237 KDGDGD
+1237 KDGD

-2076 SFVVTDDSDPTKV
+2076 SLVVTDDSDPTKV

-2416 TPFTVTLNNGVNI
+2416 TPFTVTLNNGVDI

-2455 VIPVSIASTSGGNF
+2455 VIPVSIAGTSGGNF

-2481 VTTKDTIDPV
+2481 VTFKDTIDDTTVSLTATPSITEADTSITYTATLSHPAQAGQPVTVTLSTGDVITIAGGASSGSVVHTVVPNEDVYLDPTSVSATISTASGGNFEHLVVNSTPAVTQITDTIDDTTVSLTATPSITEADTSITYTATLSHPAQAGQPVTVTLSTGDVITIAGGASSGSVVHTVVPNEDVYLDPTSVSATISTASGGNFEHLVVNGTPAVTQITDTIDDTTVSLAATPSITEADTSITYTATLSHPAQAGQPVTVTLSTGDVITIAGGASSGSVVHTVVPNEDVYLDPTSVSATISTASGGNFEHLVVNGTPAVTQITDTIDDTTVSLTATPSITEADTSITYTATLSHPAQAGQPVTVTLSTGDVITIAGGASSGSVVHTVVPNEDVYLDPTSVSATISTASGGNFEHLVVNSTPAVTQITDTINPV
-2491 TATLSATPSTS
+2491 TATLTTSTTTIS
-2502 EDGGSITYTVT
+2502 EYGGSITYTVT
-2513 LTSGLSPFTPTSNLD
+2513 LSSGLSPFTPKSPLD
-2528 FTLANGE
+2528 VLLSNGE
-2535 HVIVQAGQAS
+2535 HVIIAANAS
-2545 GSTTIAVNE
+2545 
-2554 DDVYIDTHPVTNSI
+2554 
-2568 VSHTGG
+2568 
-2574 SEYESLVTNPAT
+2574 
-2586 VTTTITDDSDPVT
+2586 
-2599 ATLTATPSTS
+2599 
-2609 EDGGSI
+2609 
-2615 TYTVTLTS
+2615 
-2623 GLSPFTPTG
+2623 
-2632 NLDFTLANGEHVIV
+2632 
-2646 QAGQASGSTTIAVNE
+2646 
-2661 DDVYI
+2661 
-2666 DTHPVTNS
+2666 
-2674 IVSHT
+2674 
-2679 GGSEYESLV
+2679 
-2688 TNPATV
+2688 
-2694 TTTITDDSDPV
+2694 
-2705 TATLTATPSTSED
+2705 
-2718 GGSITYTVTLT
+2718 
-2729 SGLSPLTPT
+2729 
-2738 GNLDFTLANGEHV
+2738 
-2751 IVQAGQASGS
+2751 
-2761 TTIPVNEDDVYIDT
+2761 
-2775 HPVTNSIVSH
+2775 
-2785 TGGSEYE
+2785 
-2792 SLVTNPATVTTTI
+2792 
-2805 TDDSDPVTA
+2805 
-2814 TLTATPS
+2814 
-2821 TSEDGGSITY
+2821 
-2831 TVTLTSGLSPFTPTG
+2831 
-2846 NLDFT
+2846 
-2851 LANGEHVIV
+2851 
-2860 QAGQASGSTTIP
+2860 
-2872 VNEDD
+2872 
-2877 VYIDTHPV
+2877 
-2885 TNSIVS
+2885 
-2891 HTGGSEYESLVTNPA
+2891 
-2906 TVTTTITDDSDP
+2906 
-2918 VTATLTATPSTSEDG
+2918 
-2933 GSITY
+2933 
-2938 TVTLTSGLSPFTPTS
+2938 
-2953 NLDFTLANGEHVIV
+2953 
-2967 QAGQASG
+2967 
-2974 STTIAVNEDDVYID
+2974 
-2988 THPVTNSIV
+2988 
-2997 SHTGG
+2997 
-3002 SEYESLVT
+3002 
-3010 NPATVTTTITDD
+3010 
-3022 SDPVTATLTATP
+3022 
-3034 STSEDG
+3034 
-3040 GSITYTVTLTS
+3040 
-3051 GLSPLTPTSNLDFTL
+3051 
-3066 ANGEHVIVQ
+3066 
-3075 AGQASGSTTIAVNED
+3075 
-3090 DVYIDTHPV
+3090 
-3099 TNSIVSHT
+3099 
-3107 GGSEYESLVTNPA
+3107 
-3120 TVTTTI
+3120 
-3126 TDDQDP
+3126 
-3132 VTATLTTSTAGI
+3132 
-3144 SEFGGS
+3144 
-3150 VTYTVTLTSGLTPF
+3150 
-3164 TPKTDLVLTLANGEH
+3164 
-3179 VTIFAGQPSGSVTTN
+3179 SGSVTRA
-3194 YTDAQITNQASI
+3194 YTDAEITSQVSI
-3206 ADSITGV
+3206 VDSINSVSNGAQ
-3213 FSGGGEYEQLLTTGT
+3213 YEQLLTTGST
-3228 ASVPVVYAPTVAVG
+3228 TVPVVYSPTIAVG
-3242 NNVALPED
+3242 PNNGLPED
-3250 TQEVFQFTATPVS
+3250 TQEGIQFTATVGGS
-3263 AGSHVTQVVVSG
+3263 SHVTQIVVSG
-3275 LTGWSVDTST
+3275 LTGWNVDATAANIALTGGGGTASVNS
-3285 ATVNGATVTATFNSG
+3285 ASFN
-3300 SGVLTFNISGA
+3300 SGVLTINITGA
-3311 AAGTVETV
+3311 ADGAAVTAAVLM
-3319 SVAMTP
+3319 SP
-3325 PLNTDV
+3325 PLNSDV
-3331 DASITMT
+3331 DATVSMT
-3338 ATAAQGAISA
+3338 ATAAQGATTS
-3348 TSAGTAGTIYV
+3348 TSAATPGTIYV
-3359 DAVADM
+3359 DAVADA
-3365 PTVVAGQTH
+3365 PAPVTGQSH
-3374 MIFVTDSPSDS
+3374 IIFVKDSASDTNS
-3385 NTAFSNGETG
+3385 AFSNGETG
-3395 ALQIKATFG
+3395 SLQVKATLG

-3411 SHTLDIHLQSGFTAG
+3411 THVLDIHLQTGFTAA
-3426 LLASGTIAG
+3426 LAASGTIAG

-3440 ATTFSYTYTS
+3440 GTNFSYTYS
-3450 ATGDIHIAVPQDTGL
+3450 SGTGDIHIIVPNDTAL
-3465 NPNANQTATIDLSF
+3465 NQNTGQTATIDLSF
-3479 AVTAPATG
+3479 AVTAPLTG
-3487 TLPSTLNFTA
+3487 TLPDNLNFSITA
-3497 TATATETTLH
+3497 TSTEATLS
-3507 GGGVGAS
+3507 GGGVGAA
-3514 NADLTTDNVAAF
+3514 NADLTTDNVATFLDSTA
-3526 TDTTGIPAA
+3526 IPAA
-3535 RLLSGTIVTNSNQTA
+3535 RLLSGAFKTNTNSNVQEA
-3550 QDMIL
+3550 IL
-3555 TFVDQEH
+3555 SFVDEAQ
-3562 PLDAFSQ
+3562 PLDAFAQ
-3569 LVITNAQGQQGNVTS
+3569 LMTFQGTGQASTFAG
-3584 DAGFNISGAD
+3584 DAGFNITGSHTFEVVLEAA
-3594 HFLVSLDAPFDT
+3594 FTAT
-3606 SKIGVTN
+3606 SQVNVTD
-3613 FTLNGTHIDEA
+3613 FTLNNVTMDK
-3624 SGHPQIGISGG
+3624 GG
-3635 SVSAGFTA
+3635 SGVTTKIEYLLSGSTAEALTSEIVPDGAHNADTYVNSQDGSSAG
-3643 VMTTNNAAGVT
+3643 NNPLT
-3654 GTDSHDSH
+3654 GTSVNGNYVYGFSGDD
-3662 TNNDSISDPSA
+3662 TLVGGTG
-3673 NTNTYNM
+3673 NTF
-3680 TYVDG
+3680 
-3685 KSATASGSNDADLL
+3685 L
-3699 NAAGSPGNVEN
+3699 N
-3710 GGAGNDILVYH
+3710 GGAGADVI
-3721 PSTTI
+3721 T
-3726 DGGSG
+3726 GGSKNDVIVFDTNDTSVNGGAG
-3731 FDILRIDD
+3731 FDILRIDE
-3739 GAIYNSSLE
+3739 GAIYNSSFQV
-3748 ISGASANGLSAG
+3748 SGAPTGGLSAA
-3760 NAHTVGGVHLY
+3760 NSHVTGGVRLY
-3771 GIDLSGANLTNLESI
+3771 DVDLSTENLTNLEAIQLTAEAS
-3786 LITDDPLASS
+3786 ASS
-3796 LYGTELNGL
+3796 LFGTELHGL
-3805 SIAKVTAITE
+3805 TASNVVAFTGGAGAI
-3815 ATNSTSATA
+3815 NSQTGTA
-3824 HSLFVVGSAGDDV
+3824 NTLFVIGSAGDDV
-3837 QLATGAGGWTESANT
+3837 ELTGFSETAATYTSA
-3852 FTSTGGQV
+3852 GGQV
-3860 FHQWIPT
+3860 FHQWV
-3867 GSTVATATA
+3867 STSGPAAT
-3876 SLFIDNDLQVN
+3876 LFIDNDLQVN

>member
-1 MNAQFQVAQATGT
+1 M
-14 AIPTNTTPVR
+14 
-24 TFTLAKPLTDQA
+24 
-36 VVVHLGYDQKVK
+36 VVHLGYDQKVK

-156 GQEQLGNFVLNPE
+156 GQEQLGNFALNPE

-178 LPSAGFTLS
+178 PPSAGFTLS

-323 HGTASAPDTSEGA
+323 HGTASDSDTSEGA

-632 LDESIGGDRGANGL
+632 FDESIGGDRGANGL

-672 TVAGEGELNGDLEA
+672 TVAGEGELKGDLEA

-855 NSTFQVVHDETLLL
+855 NSAFQVVHDETLLL

-945 TTGPIDSNLATT
+945 TTGPIDSNIATT

-1237 KDGDGD
+1237 KDGD

-2076 SFVVTDDSDPTKV
+2076 SLVVTDDSDPTKV

-2416 TPFTVTLNNGVNI
+2416 TPFTVTLNNGVDI

-2455 VIPVSIASTSGGNF
+2455 VIPVSIAGTSGGNF

-2481 VTTKDTIDPV
+2481 VTFKDTIDDTTVSLTATPSITEADTSITYTATLSHPAQAGQPVTVTLSTGDVITIAGGASSGSVVHTVVPNEDVYLDPTSVSATISTASGGNFEHLVVNSTPAVTQITDTINPV
-2491 TATLSATPSTS
+2491 TATLTTSTTTIS
-2502 EDGGSITYTVT
+2502 EYGGSITYTVT
-2513 LTSGLSPFTPTSNLD
+2513 LSSGLSPFTPKSPLD
-2528 FTLANGE
+2528 VLLSNGE
-2535 HVIVQAGQAS
+2535 HVIIAANAS
-2545 GSTTIAVNE
+2545 
-2554 DDVYIDTHPVTNSI
+2554 
-2568 VSHTGG
+2568 
-2574 SEYESLVTNPAT
+2574 
-2586 VTTTITDDSDPVT
+2586 
-2599 ATLTATPSTS
+2599 
-2609 EDGGSI
+2609 
-2615 TYTVTLTS
+2615 
-2623 GLSPFTPTG
+2623 
-2632 NLDFTLANGEHVIV
+2632 
-2646 QAGQASGSTTIAVNE
+2646 
-2661 DDVYI
+2661 
-2666 DTHPVTNS
+2666 
-2674 IVSHT
+2674 
-2679 GGSEYESLV
+2679 
-2688 TNPATV
+2688 
-2694 TTTITDDSDPV
+2694 
-2705 TATLTATPSTSED
+2705 
-2718 GGSITYTVTLT
+2718 
-2729 SGLSPLTPT
+2729 
-2738 GNLDFTLANGEHV
+2738 
-2751 IVQAGQASGS
+2751 
-2761 TTIPVNEDDVYIDT
+2761 
-2775 HPVTNSIVSH
+2775 
-2785 TGGSEYE
+2785 
-2792 SLVTNPATVTTTI
+2792 
-2805 TDDSDPVTA
+2805 
-2814 TLTATPS
+2814 
-2821 TSEDGGSITY
+2821 
-2831 TVTLTSGLSPFTPTG
+2831 
-2846 NLDFT
+2846 
-2851 LANGEHVIV
+2851 
-2860 QAGQASGSTTIP
+2860 
-2872 VNEDD
+2872 
-2877 VYIDTHPV
+2877 
-2885 TNSIVS
+2885 
-2891 HTGGSEYESLVTNPA
+2891 
-2906 TVTTTITDDSDP
+2906 
-2918 VTATLTATPSTSEDG
+2918 
-2933 GSITY
+2933 
-2938 TVTLTSGLSPFTPTS
+2938 
-2953 NLDFTLANGEHVIV
+2953 
-2967 QAGQASG
+2967 
-2974 STTIAVNEDDVYID
+2974 
-2988 THPVTNSIV
+2988 
-2997 SHTGG
+2997 
-3002 SEYESLVT
+3002 
-3010 NPATVTTTITDD
+3010 
-3022 SDPVTATLTATP
+3022 
-3034 STSEDG
+3034 
-3040 GSITYTVTLTS
+3040 
-3051 GLSPLTPTSNLDFTL
+3051 
-3066 ANGEHVIVQ
+3066 
-3075 AGQASGSTTIAVNED
+3075 
-3090 DVYIDTHPV
+3090 
-3099 TNSIVSHT
+3099 
-3107 GGSEYESLVTNPA
+3107 
-3120 TVTTTI
+3120 
-3126 TDDQDP
+3126 
-3132 VTATLTTSTAGI
+3132 
-3144 SEFGGS
+3144 
-3150 VTYTVTLTSGLTPF
+3150 
-3164 TPKTDLVLTLANGEH
+3164 
-3179 VTIFAGQPSGSVTTN
+3179 SGSVTRA
-3194 YTDAQITNQASI
+3194 YTDAEITSQVSI
-3206 ADSITGV
+3206 VDSINSVSNGAQ
-3213 FSGGGEYEQLLTTGT
+3213 YEQLLTTGST
-3228 ASVPVVYAPTVAVG
+3228 TVPVVYSPTIAVG
-3242 NNVALPED
+3242 PNNGLPED
-3250 TQEVFQFTATPVS
+3250 TQEGIQFTATVGGS
-3263 AGSHVTQVVVSG
+3263 SHVTQIVVSG
-3275 LTGWSVDTST
+3275 LTGWNVDATAANIALTGGGGTASVNS
-3285 ATVNGATVTATFNSG
+3285 ASFN
-3300 SGVLTFNISGA
+3300 SGVLTINITGA
-3311 AAGTVETV
+3311 ADGAAVTAAVLM
-3319 SVAMTP
+3319 SP
-3325 PLNTDV
+3325 PLNSDV
-3331 DASITMT
+3331 DATVSMT
-3338 ATAAQGAISA
+3338 ATAAQGATTS
-3348 TSAGTAGTIYV
+3348 TSAATPGTIYV
-3359 DAVADM
+3359 DAVADA
-3365 PTVVAGQTH
+3365 PAPVTGQSH
-3374 MIFVTDSPSDS
+3374 IIFVKDSASDTNS
-3385 NTAFSNGETG
+3385 AFSNGETG
-3395 ALQIKATFG
+3395 SLQVKATLG

-3411 SHTLDIHLQSGFTAG
+3411 THVLDIHLQTGFTAA
-3426 LLASGTIAG
+3426 LAASGTIAG

-3440 ATTFSYTYTS
+3440 GTNFSYTYS
-3450 ATGDIHIAVPQDTGL
+3450 SGTGDIHIIVPNDTAL
-3465 NPNANQTATIDLSF
+3465 NQNTGQTATIDLSF
-3479 AVTAPATG
+3479 AVTAPLTG
-3487 TLPSTLNFTA
+3487 TLPDNLNFSITA
-3497 TATATETTLH
+3497 TSTEATLS
-3507 GGGVGAS
+3507 GGGVGAA
-3514 NADLTTDNVAAF
+3514 NADLTTDNVATFLDSTA
-3526 TDTTGIPAA
+3526 IPAA
-3535 RLLSGTIVTNSNQTA
+3535 RLLSGAFKTNTNSNVQEA
-3550 QDMIL
+3550 IL
-3555 TFVDQEH
+3555 SFVDEAQ
-3562 PLDAFSQ
+3562 PLDAFAQ
-3569 LVITNAQGQQGNVTS
+3569 LMTFQGTGQASTFAG
-3584 DAGFNISGAD
+3584 DAGFNITGSHTFEVVLEAA
-3594 HFLVSLDAPFDT
+3594 FTAT
-3606 SKIGVTN
+3606 SQVNVTD
-3613 FTLNGTHIDEA
+3613 FTLNNVTMDK
-3624 SGHPQIGISGG
+3624 GG
-3635 SVSAGFTA
+3635 SGVTTKIEYLLSGSTAEALTSEIVPDGAHNADTYVNSQDGSSAG
-3643 VMTTNNAAGVT
+3643 NNPLT
-3654 GTDSHDSH
+3654 GTSVNGNYVYGFSGDD
-3662 TNNDSISDPSA
+3662 TLVGGTG
-3673 NTNTYNM
+3673 NTF
-3680 TYVDG
+3680 
-3685 KSATASGSNDADLL
+3685 L
-3699 NAAGSPGNVEN
+3699 N
-3710 GGAGNDILVYH
+3710 GGAGADVI
-3721 PSTTI
+3721 T
-3726 DGGSG
+3726 GGSKNDVIVFDTNDTSVNGGAG
-3731 FDILRIDD
+3731 FDILRIDE
-3739 GAIYNSSLE
+3739 GAIYNSSFQV
-3748 ISGASANGLSAG
+3748 SGAPTGGLSAA
-3760 NAHTVGGVHLY
+3760 NSHVTGGVRLY
-3771 GIDLSGANLTNLESI
+3771 DVDLSTENLTNLEAIQLTAEAS
-3786 LITDDPLASS
+3786 ASS
-3796 LYGTELNGL
+3796 LFGTELHGL
-3805 SIAKVTAITE
+3805 TASNVVAFTGGAGAI
-3815 ATNSTSATA
+3815 NSQTGTA
-3824 HSLFVVGSAGDDV
+3824 NTLFVIGSAGDDV
-3837 QLATGAGGWTESANT
+3837 ELTGFSETAATYTSA
-3852 FTSTGGQV
+3852 GGQV
-3860 FHQWIPT
+3860 FHQWV
-3867 GSTVATATA
+3867 STSGPAAT
-3876 SLFIDNDLQVN
+3876 LFIDNDLQVN

>member
-156 GQEQLGNFVLNPE
+156 GQEQLGNFALNPE

-178 LPSAGFTLS
+178 PPSAGFTLS

-323 HGTASAPDTSEGA
+323 HGTASDSDTSEGA

-632 LDESIGGDRGANGL
+632 FDESIGGDRGANGL

-672 TVAGEGELNGDLEA
+672 TVAGEGELKGDLEA

-855 NSTFQVVHDETLLL
+855 NSAFQVVHDETLLL

-945 TTGPIDSNLATT
+945 TTGPIDSNIATT

-1237 KDGDGD
+1237 KDGD

-2076 SFVVTDDSDPTKV
+2076 SLVVTDDSDPTKV

-2416 TPFTVTLNNGVNI
+2416 TPFTVTLNNGVDI

-2455 VIPVSIASTSGGNF
+2455 VIPVSIAGTSGGNF

-2481 VTTKDTIDPV
+2481 VTFKDTIDDTTVSLTATPSITEADTSITYTATLSHPAQAGQPVTVTLSTGDVITIAGGASSGSVVHTVVPNEDVYLDPTSVSATISTASGGNFEHLVVNSTPAVTQITDTINPV
-2491 TATLSATPSTS
+2491 TATLTTSTTTIS
-2502 EDGGSITYTVT
+2502 EYGGSITYTVT
-2513 LTSGLSPFTPTSNLD
+2513 LSSGLSPFTPKSPLD
-2528 FTLANGE
+2528 VLLSNGE
-2535 HVIVQAGQAS
+2535 HVIIAANAS
-2545 GSTTIAVNE
+2545 
-2554 DDVYIDTHPVTNSI
+2554 
-2568 VSHTGG
+2568 
-2574 SEYESLVTNPAT
+2574 
-2586 VTTTITDDSDPVT
+2586 
-2599 ATLTATPSTS
+2599 
-2609 EDGGSI
+2609 
-2615 TYTVTLTS
+2615 
-2623 GLSPFTPTG
+2623 
-2632 NLDFTLANGEHVIV
+2632 
-2646 QAGQASGSTTIAVNE
+2646 
-2661 DDVYI
+2661 
-2666 DTHPVTNS
+2666 
-2674 IVSHT
+2674 
-2679 GGSEYESLV
+2679 
-2688 TNPATV
+2688 
-2694 TTTITDDSDPV
+2694 
-2705 TATLTATPSTSED
+2705 
-2718 GGSITYTVTLT
+2718 
-2729 SGLSPLTPT
+2729 
-2738 GNLDFTLANGEHV
+2738 
-2751 IVQAGQASGS
+2751 
-2761 TTIPVNEDDVYIDT
+2761 
-2775 HPVTNSIVSH
+2775 
-2785 TGGSEYE
+2785 
-2792 SLVTNPATVTTTI
+2792 
-2805 TDDSDPVTA
+2805 
-2814 TLTATPS
+2814 
-2821 TSEDGGSITY
+2821 
-2831 TVTLTSGLSPFTPTG
+2831 
-2846 NLDFT
+2846 
-2851 LANGEHVIV
+2851 
-2860 QAGQASGSTTIP
+2860 
-2872 VNEDD
+2872 
-2877 VYIDTHPV
+2877 
-2885 TNSIVS
+2885 
-2891 HTGGSEYESLVTNPA
+2891 
-2906 TVTTTITDDSDP
+2906 
-2918 VTATLTATPSTSEDG
+2918 
-2933 GSITY
+2933 
-2938 TVTLTSGLSPFTPTS
+2938 
-2953 NLDFTLANGEHVIV
+2953 
-2967 QAGQASG
+2967 
-2974 STTIAVNEDDVYID
+2974 
-2988 THPVTNSIV
+2988 
-2997 SHTGG
+2997 
-3002 SEYESLVT
+3002 
-3010 NPATVTTTITDD
+3010 
-3022 SDPVTATLTATP
+3022 
-3034 STSEDG
+3034 
-3040 GSITYTVTLTS
+3040 
-3051 GLSPLTPTSNLDFTL
+3051 
-3066 ANGEHVIVQ
+3066 
-3075 AGQASGSTTIAVNED
+3075 
-3090 DVYIDTHPV
+3090 
-3099 TNSIVSHT
+3099 
-3107 GGSEYESLVTNPA
+3107 
-3120 TVTTTI
+3120 
-3126 TDDQDP
+3126 
-3132 VTATLTTSTAGI
+3132 
-3144 SEFGGS
+3144 
-3150 VTYTVTLTSGLTPF
+3150 
-3164 TPKTDLVLTLANGEH
+3164 
-3179 VTIFAGQPSGSVTTN
+3179 SGSVTRA
-3194 YTDAQITNQASI
+3194 YTDAEITSQVSI
-3206 ADSITGV
+3206 VDSINSVSNGAQ
-3213 FSGGGEYEQLLTTGT
+3213 YEQLLTTGST
-3228 ASVPVVYAPTVAVG
+3228 TVPVVYSPTIAVG
-3242 NNVALPED
+3242 PNNGLPED
-3250 TQEVFQFTATPVS
+3250 TQEGIQFTATVGGS
-3263 AGSHVTQVVVSG
+3263 SHVTQIVVSG
-3275 LTGWSVDTST
+3275 LTGWNVDATAANIALTGGGGTASVNS
-3285 ATVNGATVTATFNSG
+3285 ASFN
-3300 SGVLTFNISGA
+3300 SGVLTINITGA
-3311 AAGTVETV
+3311 ADGAAVTAAVLM
-3319 SVAMTP
+3319 SP
-3325 PLNTDV
+3325 PLNSDV
-3331 DASITMT
+3331 DATVSMT
-3338 ATAAQGAISA
+3338 ATAAQGATTS
-3348 TSAGTAGTIYV
+3348 TSAATPGTIYV
-3359 DAVADM
+3359 DAVADA
-3365 PTVVAGQTH
+3365 PAPVTGQSH
-3374 MIFVTDSPSDS
+3374 IIFVKDSASDTNS
-3385 NTAFSNGETG
+3385 AFSNGETG
-3395 ALQIKATFG
+3395 SLQVKATLG

-3411 SHTLDIHLQSGFTAG
+3411 THVLDIHLQTGFTAA
-3426 LLASGTIAG
+3426 LAASGTIAG

-3440 ATTFSYTYTS
+3440 GTNFSYTYS
-3450 ATGDIHIAVPQDTGL
+3450 SGTGDIHIIVPNDTAL
-3465 NPNANQTATIDLSF
+3465 NQNTGQTATIDLSF
-3479 AVTAPATG
+3479 AVTAPLTG
-3487 TLPSTLNFTA
+3487 TLPDNLNFSITA
-3497 TATATETTLH
+3497 TSTEATLS
-3507 GGGVGAS
+3507 GGGVGAA
-3514 NADLTTDNVAAF
+3514 NADLTTDNVATFLDSTA
-3526 TDTTGIPAA
+3526 IPAA
-3535 RLLSGTIVTNSNQTA
+3535 RLLSGAFKTNTNSNVQEA
-3550 QDMIL
+3550 IL
-3555 TFVDQEH
+3555 SFVDEAQ
-3562 PLDAFSQ
+3562 PLDAFAQ
-3569 LVITNAQGQQGNVTS
+3569 LMTFQGTGQASTFAG
-3584 DAGFNISGAD
+3584 DAGFNITGSHTFEVVLEAA
-3594 HFLVSLDAPFDT
+3594 FTAT
-3606 SKIGVTN
+3606 SQVNVTD
-3613 FTLNGTHIDEA
+3613 FTLNNVTMDK
-3624 SGHPQIGISGG
+3624 GG
-3635 SVSAGFTA
+3635 SGVTTKIEYLLSGSTAEALTSEIVPDGAHNADTYVNSQDGSSAG
-3643 VMTTNNAAGVT
+3643 NNPLT
-3654 GTDSHDSH
+3654 GTSVNGNYVYGFSGDD
-3662 TNNDSISDPSA
+3662 TLVGGTG
-3673 NTNTYNM
+3673 NTF
-3680 TYVDG
+3680 
-3685 KSATASGSNDADLL
+3685 L
-3699 NAAGSPGNVEN
+3699 N
-3710 GGAGNDILVYH
+3710 GGAGADVI
-3721 PSTTI
+3721 T
-3726 DGGSG
+3726 GGSKNDVIVFDTNDTSVNGGAG
-3731 FDILRIDD
+3731 FDILRIDE
-3739 GAIYNSSLE
+3739 GAIYNSSFQV
-3748 ISGASANGLSAG
+3748 SGAPTGGLSAA
-3760 NAHTVGGVHLY
+3760 NSHVTGGVRLY
-3771 GIDLSGANLTNLESI
+3771 DVDLSTENLTNLEAIQLTAEAS
-3786 LITDDPLASS
+3786 ASS
-3796 LYGTELNGL
+3796 LFGTELHGL
-3805 SIAKVTAITE
+3805 TASNVVAFTGGAGAI
-3815 ATNSTSATA
+3815 NSQTGTA
-3824 HSLFVVGSAGDDV
+3824 NTLFVIGSAGDDV
-3837 QLATGAGGWTESANT
+3837 ELTGFSETAATYTSA
-3852 FTSTGGQV
+3852 GGQV
-3860 FHQWIPT
+3860 FHQWV
-3867 GSTVATATA
+3867 STSGPAAT
-3876 SLFIDNDLQVN
+3876 LFIDNDLQVN

>member
-1 MNAQFQVAQATGT
+1 M
-14 AIPTNTTPVR
+14 
-24 TFTLAKPLTDQA
+24 
-36 VVVHLGYDQKVK
+36 
-48 LDFSAIANE
+48 
-57 KITLVHV
+57 LVC
-64 GEKLIILFDNKS
+64 
-76 TITVDPVFDSR
+76 P
-87 HDDQHLLSI
+87 
-96 ELAPGRDVNVQ
+96 
-107 EFASLFPITTDQSVL
+107 QSS
-122 PAAGDGNGNAQGSG
+122 P
-136 ANFSNAAVDTLNA
+136 
-149 GNPLDLL
+149 
-156 GQEQLGNFVLNPE
+156 
-169 TFAGLPATT
+169 
-178 LPSAGFTLS
+178 
-187 DTIVI
+187 
-192 HDETVDVQILNGA
+192 
-205 NDQPSAGLPA
+205 
-215 VFSAVGLIGWAQS
+215 AVGLIGWAQS

-323 HGTASAPDTSEGA
+323 HGTASDSDTSEGA

-632 LDESIGGDRGANGL
+632 FDESIGGDRGANGL

-672 TVAGEGELNGDLEA
+672 TVAGEGELKGDLEA

-855 NSTFQVVHDETLLL
+855 NSAFQVVHDETLLL

-945 TTGPIDSNLATT
+945 TTGPIDSNIATT

-1237 KDGDGD
+1237 KDGD

-2076 SFVVTDDSDPTKV
+2076 SLVVTDDSDPTKV

-2416 TPFTVTLNNGVNI
+2416 TPFTVTLNNGVDI

-2455 VIPVSIASTSGGNF
+2455 VIPVSIAGTSGGNF

-2481 VTTKDTIDPV
+2481 VTFKDTIDDTTVSLTATPSITEADTSITYTATLSHPAQAGQPVTVTLSTGDVITIAGGASSGSVVHTVVPNEDVYLDPTSVSATISTASGGNFEHLVVNSTPAVTQITDTIDDTTVSLTATPSITEADTSITYTATLSHPAQAGQPVTVTLSTGDVITIAGGASSGSVVHTVVPNEDVYLDPTSVSATISTASGGNFEHLVVNSTPAVTQITDTIDDTTVSLTATPSITEADTSITYTATLSHPAQAGQPVTVTLSTGDVITIAGGASSGSVVHTVVPNEDVYLDPTSVSATISTASGGNFEHLVVNGTPAVTQITDTIDDTTVSLAATPSITEADTSITYTATLSHPAQAGQPVTVTLSTGDVITIAGGASSGSVVHTVVPNEDVYLDPTSVSATISTASGGNFEHLVVNGTPAVTQITDTIDDTTVSLTATPSITEADTSITYTATLSHPAQAGQPVTVTLSTGDVITIAGGASSGSVVHTVVPNEDVYLDPTSVSATISTASGGNFEHLVVNSTPAVTQITDTINPV
-2491 TATLSATPSTS
+2491 TATLTTSTTTIS
-2502 EDGGSITYTVT
+2502 EYGGSITYTVT
-2513 LTSGLSPFTPTSNLD
+2513 LSSGLSPFTPKSPLD
-2528 FTLANGE
+2528 VLLSNGE
-2535 HVIVQAGQAS
+2535 HVIIAANAS
-2545 GSTTIAVNE
+2545 
-2554 DDVYIDTHPVTNSI
+2554 
-2568 VSHTGG
+2568 
-2574 SEYESLVTNPAT
+2574 
-2586 VTTTITDDSDPVT
+2586 
-2599 ATLTATPSTS
+2599 
-2609 EDGGSI
+2609 
-2615 TYTVTLTS
+2615 
-2623 GLSPFTPTG
+2623 
-2632 NLDFTLANGEHVIV
+2632 
-2646 QAGQASGSTTIAVNE
+2646 
-2661 DDVYI
+2661 
-2666 DTHPVTNS
+2666 
-2674 IVSHT
+2674 
-2679 GGSEYESLV
+2679 
-2688 TNPATV
+2688 
-2694 TTTITDDSDPV
+2694 
-2705 TATLTATPSTSED
+2705 
-2718 GGSITYTVTLT
+2718 
-2729 SGLSPLTPT
+2729 
-2738 GNLDFTLANGEHV
+2738 
-2751 IVQAGQASGS
+2751 
-2761 TTIPVNEDDVYIDT
+2761 
-2775 HPVTNSIVSH
+2775 
-2785 TGGSEYE
+2785 
-2792 SLVTNPATVTTTI
+2792 
-2805 TDDSDPVTA
+2805 
-2814 TLTATPS
+2814 
-2821 TSEDGGSITY
+2821 
-2831 TVTLTSGLSPFTPTG
+2831 
-2846 NLDFT
+2846 
-2851 LANGEHVIV
+2851 
-2860 QAGQASGSTTIP
+2860 
-2872 VNEDD
+2872 
-2877 VYIDTHPV
+2877 
-2885 TNSIVS
+2885 
-2891 HTGGSEYESLVTNPA
+2891 
-2906 TVTTTITDDSDP
+2906 
-2918 VTATLTATPSTSEDG
+2918 
-2933 GSITY
+2933 
-2938 TVTLTSGLSPFTPTS
+2938 
-2953 NLDFTLANGEHVIV
+2953 
-2967 QAGQASG
+2967 
-2974 STTIAVNEDDVYID
+2974 
-2988 THPVTNSIV
+2988 
-2997 SHTGG
+2997 
-3002 SEYESLVT
+3002 
-3010 NPATVTTTITDD
+3010 
-3022 SDPVTATLTATP
+3022 
-3034 STSEDG
+3034 
-3040 GSITYTVTLTS
+3040 
-3051 GLSPLTPTSNLDFTL
+3051 
-3066 ANGEHVIVQ
+3066 
-3075 AGQASGSTTIAVNED
+3075 
-3090 DVYIDTHPV
+3090 
-3099 TNSIVSHT
+3099 
-3107 GGSEYESLVTNPA
+3107 
-3120 TVTTTI
+3120 
-3126 TDDQDP
+3126 
-3132 VTATLTTSTAGI
+3132 
-3144 SEFGGS
+3144 
-3150 VTYTVTLTSGLTPF
+3150 
-3164 TPKTDLVLTLANGEH
+3164 
-3179 VTIFAGQPSGSVTTN
+3179 SGSVTRA
-3194 YTDAQITNQASI
+3194 YTDAEITSQVSI
-3206 ADSITGV
+3206 VDSINSVSNGAQ
-3213 FSGGGEYEQLLTTGT
+3213 YEQLLTTGST
-3228 ASVPVVYAPTVAVG
+3228 TVPVVYSPTIAVG
-3242 NNVALPED
+3242 PNNGLPED
-3250 TQEVFQFTATPVS
+3250 TQEGIQFTATVGGS
-3263 AGSHVTQVVVSG
+3263 SHVTQIVVSG
-3275 LTGWSVDTST
+3275 LTGWNVDATAANIALTGGGGTASVNS
-3285 ATVNGATVTATFNSG
+3285 ASFN
-3300 SGVLTFNISGA
+3300 SGVLTINITGA
-3311 AAGTVETV
+3311 ADGAAVTAAVLM
-3319 SVAMTP
+3319 SP
-3325 PLNTDV
+3325 PLNSDV
-3331 DASITMT
+3331 DATVSMT
-3338 ATAAQGAISA
+3338 ATAAQGATTS
-3348 TSAGTAGTIYV
+3348 TSAATPGTIYV
-3359 DAVADM
+3359 DAVADA
-3365 PTVVAGQTH
+3365 PAPVTGQSH
-3374 MIFVTDSPSDS
+3374 IIFVKDSASDTNS
-3385 NTAFSNGETG
+3385 AFSNGETG
-3395 ALQIKATFG
+3395 SLQVKATLG

-3411 SHTLDIHLQSGFTAG
+3411 THVLDIHLQTGFTAA
-3426 LLASGTIAG
+3426 LAASGTIAG

-3440 ATTFSYTYTS
+3440 GTNFSYTYS
-3450 ATGDIHIAVPQDTGL
+3450 SGTGDIHIIVPNDTAL
-3465 NPNANQTATIDLSF
+3465 NQNTGQTATIDLSF
-3479 AVTAPATG
+3479 AVTAPLTG
-3487 TLPSTLNFTA
+3487 TLPDNLNFSITA
-3497 TATATETTLH
+3497 TSTEATLS
-3507 GGGVGAS
+3507 GGGVGAA
-3514 NADLTTDNVAAF
+3514 NADLTTDNVATFLDSTA
-3526 TDTTGIPAA
+3526 IPAA
-3535 RLLSGTIVTNSNQTA
+3535 RLLSGAFKTNTNSNVQEA
-3550 QDMIL
+3550 IL
-3555 TFVDQEH
+3555 SFVDEAQ
-3562 PLDAFSQ
+3562 PLDAFAQ
-3569 LVITNAQGQQGNVTS
+3569 LMTFQGTGQASTFAG
-3584 DAGFNISGAD
+3584 DAGFNITGSHTFEVVLEAA
-3594 HFLVSLDAPFDT
+3594 FTAT
-3606 SKIGVTN
+3606 SQVNVTD
-3613 FTLNGTHIDEA
+3613 FTLNNVTMDK
-3624 SGHPQIGISGG
+3624 GG
-3635 SVSAGFTA
+3635 SGVTTKIEYLLSGSTAEALTSEIVPDGAHNADTYVNSQDGSSAG
-3643 VMTTNNAAGVT
+3643 NNPLT
-3654 GTDSHDSH
+3654 GTSVNGNYVYGFSGDD
-3662 TNNDSISDPSA
+3662 TLVGGTG
-3673 NTNTYNM
+3673 NTF
-3680 TYVDG
+3680 
-3685 KSATASGSNDADLL
+3685 L
-3699 NAAGSPGNVEN
+3699 N
-3710 GGAGNDILVYH
+3710 GGAGADVI
-3721 PSTTI
+3721 T
-3726 DGGSG
+3726 GGSKNDVIVFDTNDTSVNGGAG
-3731 FDILRIDD
+3731 FDILRIDE
-3739 GAIYNSSLE
+3739 GAIYNSSFQV
-3748 ISGASANGLSAG
+3748 SGAPTGGLSAA
-3760 NAHTVGGVHLY
+3760 NSHVTGGVRLY
-3771 GIDLSGANLTNLESI
+3771 DVDLSTENLTNLEAIQLTAEAS
-3786 LITDDPLASS
+3786 ASS
-3796 LYGTELNGL
+3796 LFGTELHGL
-3805 SIAKVTAITE
+3805 TASNVVAFTGGAGAI
-3815 ATNSTSATA
+3815 NSQTGTA
-3824 HSLFVVGSAGDDV
+3824 NTLFVIGSAGDDV
-3837 QLATGAGGWTESANT
+3837 ELTGFSETAATYTSA
-3852 FTSTGGQV
+3852 GGQV
-3860 FHQWIPT
+3860 FHQWV
-3867 GSTVATATA
+3867 STSGPAAT
-3876 SLFIDNDLQVN
+3876 LFIDNDLQVN

>member
-1 MNAQFQVAQATGT
+1 
-14 AIPTNTTPVR
+14 
-24 TFTLAKPLTDQA
+24 
-36 VVVHLGYDQKVK
+36 
-48 LDFSAIANE
+48 
-57 KITLVHV
+57 
-64 GEKLIILFDNKS
+64 
-76 TITVDPVFDSR
+76 
-87 HDDQHLLSI
+87 
-96 ELAPGRDVNVQ
+96 
-107 EFASLFPITTDQSVL
+107 
-122 PAAGDGNGNAQGSG
+122 
-136 ANFSNAAVDTLNA
+136 
-149 GNPLDLL
+149 
-156 GQEQLGNFVLNPE
+156 
-169 TFAGLPATT
+169 
-178 LPSAGFTLS
+178 
-187 DTIVI
+187 
-192 HDETVDVQILNGA
+192 
-205 NDQPSAGLPA
+205 
-215 VFSAVGLIGWAQS
+215 
-228 AVSEIA
+228 
-234 SSSAGFGSGGTGTIA
+234 
-249 YALTTSTG
+249 
-257 AAFAG
+257 
-262 VDSGLQATVTGNEI
+262 
-276 FLFTEG
+276 
-282 NLVVGREGA
+282 
-291 GGVADPNGAVAF
+291 
-303 QLYLDPA
+303 
-310 SLKLDVAQYEAIK
+310 
-323 HGTASAPDTSEGA
+323 
-336 QLGHVVFVQ
+336 
-345 QTVTDGSGNT
+345 
-355 ATALSTGSLGVS
+355 
-367 FLDDGPTI
+367 
-375 LVTVADGSEG
+375 
-385 PTRLATLSLDES
+385 
-397 IASDRGANGFP
+397 
-408 DGTFDDVSGNTSPDP
+408 
-423 TGTHPIG
+423 
-430 TMKTDVGNVESPG
+430 
-443 DLAALF
+443 
-449 NVVKDGGTDTEKT
+449 
-462 TDYAYSFTLNAAGFS
+462 
-477 EESKGGIATTL
+477 
-488 KVTDPNHT
+488 
-496 YSDDT
+496 
-501 IYLFKVSDTEIV
+501 
-513 GHVGDDP
+513 
-520 NGPVAIRITLD
+520 
-531 NAGSL
+531 
-536 SGGQLVVDQYMAI
+536 
-549 DHGADLNNFDSTQ
+549 
-562 FLNLVGEGASLGI
+562 
-575 TLTATITDG
+575 
-584 DNDTATSS
+584 
-592 ATIEI
+592 
-597 AGPQQSSIGFQD
+597 
-609 DGPSIDVTV
+609 
-618 HQPVE
+618 
-623 GSAHLATLS
+623 
-632 LDESIGGDRGANGL
+632 
-646 PDGTVDDVSGN
+646 
-657 TGPDPTGTNPIGELK
+657 
-672 TVAGEGELNGDLEA
+672 
-686 LFDVTK
+686 
-692 IAGTDGE
+692 
-699 KSTDYAY
+699 
-706 SFALSGGKE
+706 
-715 AENGGIATTLKV
+715 
-727 TDPNHTYSDDT
+727 
-738 IYLFKVSDT
+738 
-747 EIVGHVGDDPN
+747 
-758 GPVAIRITL
+758 
-767 DNAGSLSGGQL
+767 
-778 VVDQYM
+778 
-784 AIDHGADL
+784 
-792 NNFDSTQFLNLV
+792 
-804 GEGASLGITL
+804 LGITL

-855 NSTFQVVHDETLLL
+855 NSAFQVVHDETLLL

-1020 GDIDEAVSLAGALG
+1020 GDIDEAVSLGGALG
-1034 QVKATVMVTDGDGDH
+1034 QVKATVTVTDGDGDH

-1089 NDVTGPLQ
+1089 NDVTGPLAV
-1097 IFAGVQNPGVDPDEP
+1097 FADVANPGVDPDEP

-1243 GDTASASADISS
+1243 TASASADISS

-1288 GHDGSPPDQYNLG
+1288 GHDGSPPDQYNIG
-1301 EGESGGGVPNGT
+1301 EGESGGGAPNGT

-1805 VLTAAIAGAQ
+1805 VLTVAIAGAQ

-2205 TAHMDYASLTSF
+2205 TAHMDYASLTPF

-2416 TPFTVTLNNGVNI
+2416 TPFTVTLNNGVDI
-2429 TFAPGQFTATS
+2429 TFAAGSFTAMS
-2440 DPQPAQGEDVYVDGQ
+2440 APQAAQGEDVYVDGQ
-2455 VIPVSIASTSGGNF
+2455 VIPVSIAGTSGGNF

-2481 VTTKDTIDPV
+2481 VTFKDTID
-2491 TATLSATPSTS
+2491 
-2502 EDGGSITYTVT
+2502 
-2513 LTSGLSPFTPTSNLD
+2513 
-2528 FTLANGE
+2528 
-2535 HVIVQAGQAS
+2535 
-2545 GSTTIAVNE
+2545 
-2554 DDVYIDTHPVTNSI
+2554 
-2568 VSHTGG
+2568 
-2574 SEYESLVTNPAT
+2574 
-2586 VTTTITDDSDPVT
+2586 
-2599 ATLTATPSTS
+2599 
-2609 EDGGSI
+2609 
-2615 TYTVTLTS
+2615 
-2623 GLSPFTPTG
+2623 
-2632 NLDFTLANGEHVIV
+2632 
-2646 QAGQASGSTTIAVNE
+2646 
-2661 DDVYI
+2661 
-2666 DTHPVTNS
+2666 
-2674 IVSHT
+2674 
-2679 GGSEYESLV
+2679 
-2688 TNPATV
+2688 
-2694 TTTITDDSDPV
+2694 
-2705 TATLTATPSTSED
+2705 
-2718 GGSITYTVTLT
+2718 
-2729 SGLSPLTPT
+2729 
-2738 GNLDFTLANGEHV
+2738 
-2751 IVQAGQASGS
+2751 
-2761 TTIPVNEDDVYIDT
+2761 
-2775 HPVTNSIVSH
+2775 
-2785 TGGSEYE
+2785 
-2792 SLVTNPATVTTTI
+2792 
-2805 TDDSDPVTA
+2805 
-2814 TLTATPS
+2814 
-2821 TSEDGGSITY
+2821 
-2831 TVTLTSGLSPFTPTG
+2831 
-2846 NLDFT
+2846 
-2851 LANGEHVIV
+2851 
-2860 QAGQASGSTTIP
+2860 
-2872 VNEDD
+2872 
-2877 VYIDTHPV
+2877 
-2885 TNSIVS
+2885 
-2891 HTGGSEYESLVTNPA
+2891 
-2906 TVTTTITDDSDP
+2906 
-2918 VTATLTATPSTSEDG
+2918 
-2933 GSITY
+2933 
-2938 TVTLTSGLSPFTPTS
+2938 
-2953 NLDFTLANGEHVIV
+2953 
-2967 QAGQASG
+2967 
-2974 STTIAVNEDDVYID
+2974 
-2988 THPVTNSIV
+2988 
-2997 SHTGG
+2997 
-3002 SEYESLVT
+3002 
-3010 NPATVTTTITDD
+3010 
-3022 SDPVTATLTATP
+3022 
-3034 STSEDG
+3034 
-3040 GSITYTVTLTS
+3040 
-3051 GLSPLTPTSNLDFTL
+3051 
-3066 ANGEHVIVQ
+3066 
-3075 AGQASGSTTIAVNED
+3075 
-3090 DVYIDTHPV
+3090 
-3099 TNSIVSHT
+3099 
-3107 GGSEYESLVTNPA
+3107 
-3120 TVTTTI
+3120 
-3126 TDDQDP
+3126 
-3132 VTATLTTSTAGI
+3132 
-3144 SEFGGS
+3144 
-3150 VTYTVTLTSGLTPF
+3150 
-3164 TPKTDLVLTLANGEH
+3164 
-3179 VTIFAGQPSGSVTTN
+3179 
-3194 YTDAQITNQASI
+3194 
-3206 ADSITGV
+3206 
-3213 FSGGGEYEQLLTTGT
+3213 
-3228 ASVPVVYAPTVAVG
+3228 
-3242 NNVALPED
+3242 
-3250 TQEVFQFTATPVS
+3250 
-3263 AGSHVTQVVVSG
+3263 
-3275 LTGWSVDTST
+3275 
-3285 ATVNGATVTATFNSG
+3285 
-3300 SGVLTFNISGA
+3300 
-3311 AAGTVETV
+3311 
-3319 SVAMTP
+3319 
-3325 PLNTDV
+3325 
-3331 DASITMT
+3331 
-3338 ATAAQGAISA
+3338 
-3348 TSAGTAGTIYV
+3348 
-3359 DAVADM
+3359 
-3365 PTVVAGQTH
+3365 
-3374 MIFVTDSPSDS
+3374 
-3385 NTAFSNGETG
+3385 
-3395 ALQIKATFG
+3395 
-3404 DVHDGSE
+3404 
-3411 SHTLDIHLQSGFTAG
+3411 
-3426 LLASGTIAG
+3426 
-3435 TYNGV
+3435 
-3440 ATTFSYTYTS
+3440 
-3450 ATGDIHIAVPQDTGL
+3450 
-3465 NPNANQTATIDLSF
+3465 
-3479 AVTAPATG
+3479 
-3487 TLPSTLNFTA
+3487 
-3497 TATATETTLH
+3497 
-3507 GGGVGAS
+3507 
-3514 NADLTTDNVAAF
+3514 
-3526 TDTTGIPAA
+3526 
-3535 RLLSGTIVTNSNQTA
+3535 
-3550 QDMIL
+3550 
-3555 TFVDQEH
+3555 
-3562 PLDAFSQ
+3562 
-3569 LVITNAQGQQGNVTS
+3569 
-3584 DAGFNISGAD
+3584 
-3594 HFLVSLDAPFDT
+3594 
-3606 SKIGVTN
+3606 
-3613 FTLNGTHIDEA
+3613 
-3624 SGHPQIGISGG
+3624 
-3635 SVSAGFTA
+3635 
-3643 VMTTNNAAGVT
+3643 
-3654 GTDSHDSH
+3654 
-3662 TNNDSISDPSA
+3662 
-3673 NTNTYNM
+3673 
-3680 TYVDG
+3680 
-3685 KSATASGSNDADLL
+3685 
-3699 NAAGSPGNVEN
+3699 
-3710 GGAGNDILVYH
+3710 
-3721 PSTTI
+3721 
-3726 DGGSG
+3726 
-3731 FDILRIDD
+3731 
-3739 GAIYNSSLE
+3739 
-3748 ISGASANGLSAG
+3748 
-3760 NAHTVGGVHLY
+3760 
-3771 GIDLSGANLTNLESI
+3771 
-3786 LITDDPLASS
+3786 
-3796 LYGTELNGL
+3796 
-3805 SIAKVTAITE
+3805 
-3815 ATNSTSATA
+3815 
-3824 HSLFVVGSAGDDV
+3824 
-3837 QLATGAGGWTESANT
+3837 
-3852 FTSTGGQV
+3852 
-3860 FHQWIPT
+3860 
-3867 GSTVATATA
+3867 
-3876 SLFIDNDLQVN
+3876 
-3887 HAAQA
+3887 

>member
-1 MNAQFQVAQATGT
+1 M
-14 AIPTNTTPVR
+14 
-24 TFTLAKPLTDQA
+24 
-36 VVVHLGYDQKVK
+36 VVHLGYDQKVK

-156 GQEQLGNFVLNPE
+156 GQEQLGNFALNPE

-178 LPSAGFTLS
+178 PPSAGFTLS

-323 HGTASAPDTSEGA
+323 HGTASDSDTSEGA

-632 LDESIGGDRGANGL
+632 FDESIGGDRGANGL

-672 TVAGEGELNGDLEA
+672 TVAGEGELKGDLEA

-855 NSTFQVVHDETLLL
+855 NSAFQVVHDETLLL

-945 TTGPIDSNLATT
+945 TTGPIDSNIATT

-1237 KDGDGD
+1237 KDGD

-2076 SFVVTDDSDPTKV
+2076 SLVVTDDSDPTKV

-2416 TPFTVTLNNGVNI
+2416 TPFTVTLNNGVDI

-2455 VIPVSIASTSGGNF
+2455 VIPVSIAGTSGGNF

-2481 VTTKDTIDPV
+2481 VTFKDTIDDTTVSLTATPSITEADTSITYTATLSHPAQAGQPVTVTLSTGDVITIAGGASSGSVVHTVVPNEDVYLDPTSVSATISTASGGNFEHLVVNSTPAVTQITDTIDDTTVSLTATPSITEADTSITYTATLSHPAQAGQPVTVTLSTGDVITIAGGASSGSVVHTVVPNEDVYLDPTSVSATISTASGGNFEHLVVNSTPAVTQITDTIDDTTVSLTATPSITEADTSITYTATLSHPAQAGQPVTVTLSTGDVITIAGGASSGSVVHTVVPNEDVYLDPTSVSATISTASGGNFEHLVVNGTPAVTQITDTIDDTTVSLAATPSITEADTSITYTATLSHPAQAGQPVTVTLSTGDVITIAGGASSGSVVHTVVPNEDVYLDPTSVSATISTASGGNFEHLVVNGTPAVTQITDTIDDTTVSLTATPSITEADTSITYTATLSHPAQAGQPVTVTLSTGDVITIAGGASSGSVVHTVVPNEDVYLDPTSVSATISTASGGNFEHLVVNSTPAVTQITDTINPV
-2491 TATLSATPSTS
+2491 TATLTTSTTTIS
-2502 EDGGSITYTVT
+2502 EYGGSITYTVT
-2513 LTSGLSPFTPTSNLD
+2513 LSSGLSPFTPKSPLD
-2528 FTLANGE
+2528 VLLSNGE
-2535 HVIVQAGQAS
+2535 HVIIAANAS
-2545 GSTTIAVNE
+2545 
-2554 DDVYIDTHPVTNSI
+2554 
-2568 VSHTGG
+2568 
-2574 SEYESLVTNPAT
+2574 
-2586 VTTTITDDSDPVT
+2586 
-2599 ATLTATPSTS
+2599 
-2609 EDGGSI
+2609 
-2615 TYTVTLTS
+2615 
-2623 GLSPFTPTG
+2623 
-2632 NLDFTLANGEHVIV
+2632 
-2646 QAGQASGSTTIAVNE
+2646 
-2661 DDVYI
+2661 
-2666 DTHPVTNS
+2666 
-2674 IVSHT
+2674 
-2679 GGSEYESLV
+2679 
-2688 TNPATV
+2688 
-2694 TTTITDDSDPV
+2694 
-2705 TATLTATPSTSED
+2705 
-2718 GGSITYTVTLT
+2718 
-2729 SGLSPLTPT
+2729 
-2738 GNLDFTLANGEHV
+2738 
-2751 IVQAGQASGS
+2751 
-2761 TTIPVNEDDVYIDT
+2761 
-2775 HPVTNSIVSH
+2775 
-2785 TGGSEYE
+2785 
-2792 SLVTNPATVTTTI
+2792 
-2805 TDDSDPVTA
+2805 
-2814 TLTATPS
+2814 
-2821 TSEDGGSITY
+2821 
-2831 TVTLTSGLSPFTPTG
+2831 
-2846 NLDFT
+2846 
-2851 LANGEHVIV
+2851 
-2860 QAGQASGSTTIP
+2860 
-2872 VNEDD
+2872 
-2877 VYIDTHPV
+2877 
-2885 TNSIVS
+2885 
-2891 HTGGSEYESLVTNPA
+2891 
-2906 TVTTTITDDSDP
+2906 
-2918 VTATLTATPSTSEDG
+2918 
-2933 GSITY
+2933 
-2938 TVTLTSGLSPFTPTS
+2938 
-2953 NLDFTLANGEHVIV
+2953 
-2967 QAGQASG
+2967 
-2974 STTIAVNEDDVYID
+2974 
-2988 THPVTNSIV
+2988 
-2997 SHTGG
+2997 
-3002 SEYESLVT
+3002 
-3010 NPATVTTTITDD
+3010 
-3022 SDPVTATLTATP
+3022 
-3034 STSEDG
+3034 
-3040 GSITYTVTLTS
+3040 
-3051 GLSPLTPTSNLDFTL
+3051 
-3066 ANGEHVIVQ
+3066 
-3075 AGQASGSTTIAVNED
+3075 
-3090 DVYIDTHPV
+3090 
-3099 TNSIVSHT
+3099 
-3107 GGSEYESLVTNPA
+3107 
-3120 TVTTTI
+3120 
-3126 TDDQDP
+3126 
-3132 VTATLTTSTAGI
+3132 
-3144 SEFGGS
+3144 
-3150 VTYTVTLTSGLTPF
+3150 
-3164 TPKTDLVLTLANGEH
+3164 
-3179 VTIFAGQPSGSVTTN
+3179 SGSVTRA
-3194 YTDAQITNQASI
+3194 YTDAEITSQVSI
-3206 ADSITGV
+3206 VDSINSVSNGAQ
-3213 FSGGGEYEQLLTTGT
+3213 YEQLLTTGST
-3228 ASVPVVYAPTVAVG
+3228 TVPVVYSPTIAVG
-3242 NNVALPED
+3242 PNNGLPED
-3250 TQEVFQFTATPVS
+3250 TQEGIQFTATVGGS
-3263 AGSHVTQVVVSG
+3263 SHVTQIVVSG
-3275 LTGWSVDTST
+3275 LTGWNVDATAANIALTGGGGTASVNS
-3285 ATVNGATVTATFNSG
+3285 ASFN
-3300 SGVLTFNISGA
+3300 SGVLTINITGA
-3311 AAGTVETV
+3311 ADGAAVTAAVLM
-3319 SVAMTP
+3319 SP
-3325 PLNTDV
+3325 PLNSDV
-3331 DASITMT
+3331 DATVSMT
-3338 ATAAQGAISA
+3338 ATAAQGATTS
-3348 TSAGTAGTIYV
+3348 TSAATPGTIYV
-3359 DAVADM
+3359 DAVADA
-3365 PTVVAGQTH
+3365 PAPVTGQSH
-3374 MIFVTDSPSDS
+3374 IIFVKDSASDTNS
-3385 NTAFSNGETG
+3385 AFSNGETG
-3395 ALQIKATFG
+3395 SLQVKATLG

-3411 SHTLDIHLQSGFTAG
+3411 THVLDIHLQTGFTAA
-3426 LLASGTIAG
+3426 LAASGTIAG

-3440 ATTFSYTYTS
+3440 GTNFSYTYS
-3450 ATGDIHIAVPQDTGL
+3450 SGTGDIHIIVPNDTAL
-3465 NPNANQTATIDLSF
+3465 NQNTGQTATIDLSF
-3479 AVTAPATG
+3479 AVTAPLTG
-3487 TLPSTLNFTA
+3487 TLPDNLNFSITA
-3497 TATATETTLH
+3497 TSTEATLS
-3507 GGGVGAS
+3507 GGGVGAA
-3514 NADLTTDNVAAF
+3514 NADLTTDNVATFLDSTA
-3526 TDTTGIPAA
+3526 IPAA
-3535 RLLSGTIVTNSNQTA
+3535 RLLSGAFKTNTNSNVQEA
-3550 QDMIL
+3550 IL
-3555 TFVDQEH
+3555 SFVDEAQ
-3562 PLDAFSQ
+3562 PLDAFAQ
-3569 LVITNAQGQQGNVTS
+3569 LMTFQGTGQASTFAG
-3584 DAGFNISGAD
+3584 DAGFNITGSHTFEVVLEAA
-3594 HFLVSLDAPFDT
+3594 FTAT
-3606 SKIGVTN
+3606 SQVNVTD
-3613 FTLNGTHIDEA
+3613 FTLNNVTMDK
-3624 SGHPQIGISGG
+3624 GG
-3635 SVSAGFTA
+3635 SGVTTKIEYLLSGSTAEALTSEIVPDGAHNADTYVNSQDGSSAG
-3643 VMTTNNAAGVT
+3643 NNPLT
-3654 GTDSHDSH
+3654 GTSVNGNYVYGFSGDD
-3662 TNNDSISDPSA
+3662 TLVGGTG
-3673 NTNTYNM
+3673 NTF
-3680 TYVDG
+3680 
-3685 KSATASGSNDADLL
+3685 L
-3699 NAAGSPGNVEN
+3699 N
-3710 GGAGNDILVYH
+3710 GGAGADVI
-3721 PSTTI
+3721 T
-3726 DGGSG
+3726 GGSKNDVIVFDTNDTSVNGGAG
-3731 FDILRIDD
+3731 FDILRIDE
-3739 GAIYNSSLE
+3739 GAIYNSSFQV
-3748 ISGASANGLSAG
+3748 SGAPTGGLSAA
-3760 NAHTVGGVHLY
+3760 NSHVTGGVRLY
-3771 GIDLSGANLTNLESI
+3771 DVDLSTENLTNLEAIQLTAEAS
-3786 LITDDPLASS
+3786 ASS
-3796 LYGTELNGL
+3796 LFGTELHGL
-3805 SIAKVTAITE
+3805 TASNVVAFTGGAGAI
-3815 ATNSTSATA
+3815 NSQTGTA
-3824 HSLFVVGSAGDDV
+3824 NTLFVIGSAGDDV
-3837 QLATGAGGWTESANT
+3837 ELTGFSETAATYTSA
-3852 FTSTGGQV
+3852 GGQV
-3860 FHQWIPT
+3860 FHQWV
-3867 GSTVATATA
+3867 STSGPAAT
-3876 SLFIDNDLQVN
+3876 LFIDNDLQVN